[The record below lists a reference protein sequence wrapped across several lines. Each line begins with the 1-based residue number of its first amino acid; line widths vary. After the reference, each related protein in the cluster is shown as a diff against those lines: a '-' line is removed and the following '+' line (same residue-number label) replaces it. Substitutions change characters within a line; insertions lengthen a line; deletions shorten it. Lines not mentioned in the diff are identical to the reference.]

1 MSKEFPHL
9 DDTRFPDLQTAN
21 VYKYRNELDYDRYE
35 VSTKIKMLN
44 VPWCGDYDNAVYFE
58 TREERDKW
66 FDSQKGTVKEMPTM
80 FRLYADGDI
89 KVELPIDECMGYNY
103 VMIDYGK
110 APYQAEET
118 KYGKMFYFISDM
130 KQDSVNTTRLQL
142 AVDYWTTYIYDMGI
156 TYVNLERGH
165 APMAKTDAD
174 MYLDNPLDNSEY
186 LLTDDVS
193 YGYLQRVTSTENVI
207 FNDYTGD
214 LRDMTLGFQ
223 TSASMDKS
231 WQIDGNPCIPT
242 AAFES
247 SQAFSSVDP
256 FVIEDLTQWEAF
268 RDTVMEQCP
277 QFFETVKGMFIV
289 PKKLLTYS
297 TDFDFCG
304 FACHFLASH
313 GDKNQGGI
321 KLEKGMFGYPED
333 YADIAKLYTYP
344 YAAIEVTD
352 FKGGTMQIRVE
363 DTAGS
368 VEVRTMMCDMYPFL
382 GIEAYLTGIGSGG
395 RSELRFQNNF
405 THTMTI
411 GGRYYDFSTKW
422 NIPVFSVQLTP
433 QADWELNGKIGADT
447 ANDNAK
453 TTADTNQGCINASNK
468 AITENFGT
476 TKEWTKSRNDITC
489 DFMDYSTDQATG
501 DIDASVGK
509 EGKLSADMRADVRY
523 MRGMKDI
530 QQEYAAG
537 AAVNNAVTTIAG
549 AAISIAAA
557 EATGGLSLVPGAAH
571 AAGAAAHAA
580 NITVGAALSGGRA
593 ATALNAGVNLF
604 GTAAGYNIFISKND
618 AMLEWS
624 LDNAVTKTLNAITYA
639 KNMNAHTK
647 TYNTDVM
654 NGELETAETI
664 TNKNTKTSDDNAKSV
679 SDASK
684 KIADANYAADR
695 NQTYLSNHP
704 TFGQLTGTPDI
715 ISKPFGLS
723 FNAVT
728 QSRNAI
734 RQAAEQFM
742 RYGYALNMQWRV
754 RTFNVMPKF
763 SYWKCSSVYCSDSG
777 VYEGG
782 QAMVKSILERGITVW
797 RNPDDVGVTS
807 IYENR

>member
-1 MSKEFPHL
+1 MSKDFPHL
-9 DDTRFPDLQTAN
+9 DDTRFPDLQTTN
-21 VYKYRNELDYDRYE
+21 VYKYRNELDYSAYE
-35 VSTKIKMLN
+35 VSTKIKLLN

-66 FDSQKGTVKEMPTM
+66 FDSQNGAVKEMPTM

-89 KVELPIDECMGYNY
+89 KVELPIDECMEYNY
-103 VMIDYGK
+103 VIIDYGK
-110 APYQAEET
+110 APYQDKET
-118 KYGKMFYFISDM
+118 KYSKMFYFISDM

-142 AVDYWTTYIYDMGI
+142 EVDYWTTCVYDMGI

-165 APMAKTDAD
+165 APMAETDAD
-174 MYLDNPLDNSEY
+174 TYLGNPLENSEF

-193 YGYLQRVTSTENVI
+193 YGYLQRVTATENVI
-207 FNDYTGD
+207 FNDYTGN
-214 LRDMTLGFQ
+214 LEDMTLGFQ

-256 FVIEDLTQWEAF
+256 FVIDSLAQWEAF
-268 RDTVMEQCP
+268 RDTVIEQCP

-297 TDFDFCG
+297 TSFEFCG
-304 FACHFLASH
+304 FTCHFLASH
-313 GDKNQGGI
+313 GDKLQGGI
-321 KLEKGMFGYPED
+321 KLEKEMFGYPGE
-333 YADIAKLYTYP
+333 YSDIAKLYTYP

-352 FKGGTMQIRVE
+352 FKGSTMQIRVE

-433 QADWELNGKIGADT
+433 QADWELDGKIAADATIANVNTQLTLDKSNMDLSNQATKDMT
-447 ANDNAK
+447 ANNQQVERSVFNIAK
-453 TTADTNQGCINASNK
+453 WLQQANGEFGKILAADLFKTDVDY
-468 AITENFGT
+468 GT
-476 TKEWTKSRNDITC
+476 TTMTNTSIG
-489 DFMDYSTDQATG
+489 SLVSAG
-501 DIDASVGK
+501 VGVV
-509 EGKLSADMRADVRY
+509 EGFAH
-523 MRGMKDI
+523 G
-530 QQEYAAG
+530 AAG
-537 AAVNNAVTTIAG
+537 AAIATKQKDADKAMNNAIAG
-549 AAISIAAA
+549 DMVS
-557 EATGGLSLVPGAAH
+557 GAA
-571 AAGAAAHAA
+571 
-580 NITVGAALSGGRA
+580 
-593 ATALNAGVNLF
+593 NAINTGVNVVV
-604 GTAAGYNIFISKND
+604 S
-618 AMLEWS
+618 S
-624 LDNAVTKTLNAITYA
+624 L
-639 KNMNAHTK
+639 
-647 TYNTDVM
+647 
-654 NGELETAETI
+654 
-664 TNKNTKTSDDNAKSV
+664 
-679 SDASK
+679 
-684 KIADANYAADR
+684 NYAALVTKNRAALEAYWGDMDSSFGGATGSGYNYYTWKNTTDFDYKRILAGQAAIAGGSYASYGNSTGTSITETVTGTNEIGIKLKQDVYDNTKEAQTETSTRTYDAKR

-728 QSRNAI
+728 QSKNAI

-742 RYGYALNMQWRV
+742 RYGYTLNMQWKV
-754 RTFNVMPKF
+754 GSFNVMPRF
-763 SYWKCSSVYCSDSG
+763 SYWKCSSVYCDDSG

-797 RNPDDVGVTS
+797 RNPDDIGRIS

>member
-1 MSKEFPHL
+1 MSKDFPHL

-21 VYKYRNELDYDRYE
+21 VYKYRNELDYSAYE
-35 VSTKIKMLN
+35 VSTKIKLLN

-66 FDSQKGTVKEMPTM
+66 FDSQKGAVKEMPTM

-89 KVELPIDECMGYNY
+89 KVELPIDECMEYNY
-103 VMIDYGK
+103 VIIDYGK
-110 APYQAEET
+110 APYQDKET
-118 KYGKMFYFISDM
+118 KYSKMFYFISDM

-142 AVDYWTTYIYDMGI
+142 EVDYWTTCVYDMGI

-165 APMAKTDAD
+165 APMAETDAD
-174 MYLDNPLDNSEY
+174 TYLGNPLENSEF

-193 YGYLQRVTSTENVI
+193 YGYLQRVTDTENVI
-207 FNDYTGD
+207 FNDYTGN
-214 LRDMTLGFQ
+214 LEDMTLGFQ

-256 FVIEDLTQWEAF
+256 FVIDSLAQWEAF
-268 RDTVMEQCP
+268 RDTVIEQCP

-297 TDFDFCG
+297 TSFKFCG
-304 FACHFLASH
+304 FTCHFLASH
-313 GDKNQGGI
+313 GDKLQGGI
-321 KLEKGMFGYPED
+321 KLEKEMFGYPGE
-333 YADIAKLYTYP
+333 YSDIAKLYTYP

-352 FKGGTMQIRVE
+352 FKGSTMQIRVE

-433 QADWELNGKIGADT
+433 QADWELDGKIAADATIANVNTQLTLDKANMDLSNQATKDMT
-447 ANDNAK
+447 ANNQQVERSVFNIAK
-453 TTADTNQGCINASNK
+453 WLQQANGEFGKILAADLFKTDVDY
-468 AITENFGT
+468 GT
-476 TKEWTKSRNDITC
+476 TTMTNTSIG
-489 DFMDYSTDQATG
+489 SLVSAG
-501 DIDASVGK
+501 VGVV
-509 EGKLSADMRADVRY
+509 EGFAH
-523 MRGMKDI
+523 G
-530 QQEYAAG
+530 AAG
-537 AAVNNAVTTIAG
+537 AAIATKQKDADKAMNNAIAG
-549 AAISIAAA
+549 DMVS
-557 EATGGLSLVPGAAH
+557 GAA
-571 AAGAAAHAA
+571 
-580 NITVGAALSGGRA
+580 
-593 ATALNAGVNLF
+593 NAINTGVNVVV
-604 GTAAGYNIFISKND
+604 S
-618 AMLEWS
+618 S
-624 LDNAVTKTLNAITYA
+624 L
-639 KNMNAHTK
+639 
-647 TYNTDVM
+647 
-654 NGELETAETI
+654 
-664 TNKNTKTSDDNAKSV
+664 
-679 SDASK
+679 
-684 KIADANYAADR
+684 NYAALVTKNRAALEAYWGDMDSSFGGATGSGYNYVTWKNTTDFDYKRILAGQAAIAGGSYASYGNSTGTSITETVTGTNEIGIKLKQDVYDNTKEAQTETSTRTYDAKR

-728 QSRNAI
+728 QSKNAI

-742 RYGYALNMQWRV
+742 RYGYTLNMQWKV
-754 RTFNVMPKF
+754 GSFNVMPRF
-763 SYWKCSSVYCSDSG
+763 SYWKCSSVYCDDSG

-797 RNPDDVGVTS
+797 RNPDDIGRIS

>member
-1 MSKEFPHL
+1 MSKDFPHL

-21 VYKYRNELDYDRYE
+21 VYKYRNELDYSAYE
-35 VSTKIKMLN
+35 VSTKIKLLN

-66 FDSQKGTVKEMPTM
+66 FDSQKGAVKEMPTM

-89 KVELPIDECMGYNY
+89 KVELPIDECMEYNY
-103 VMIDYGK
+103 VIIDYGK
-110 APYQAEET
+110 APYQDKET
-118 KYGKMFYFISDM
+118 KYSKMFYFISDM

-142 AVDYWTTYIYDMGI
+142 EVDYWTTCVYDMGI

-165 APMAKTDAD
+165 APMAETDAD
-174 MYLDNPLDNSEY
+174 TYLGNPLENSEF

-193 YGYLQRVTSTENVI
+193 YGYLQRVTATENVI
-207 FNDYTGD
+207 FNDYTGN
-214 LRDMTLGFQ
+214 LEDMTLGFQ
-223 TSASMDKS
+223 TSASMEKS

-256 FVIEDLTQWEAF
+256 FVIDSLAQWEAF
-268 RDTVMEQCP
+268 RDTVIEQCP

-297 TDFDFCG
+297 TSFEFCG
-304 FACHFLASH
+304 FTCHFLASH
-313 GDKNQGGI
+313 GDKLQGGI
-321 KLEKGMFGYPED
+321 KLEKEMFGYPGE
-333 YADIAKLYTYP
+333 YSDIAKLYTYP

-352 FKGGTMQIRVE
+352 FKGSTMQIRVE

-433 QADWELNGKIGADT
+433 QADWELDGKISADATIANVNTQLTLDKANMDLSNQATKDMT
-447 ANDNAK
+447 ANNQQVERSVFNIAK
-453 TTADTNQGCINASNK
+453 WLQQANGEFGKILAADLFKTDVDY
-468 AITENFGT
+468 GT
-476 TKEWTKSRNDITC
+476 TTMTNTSIG
-489 DFMDYSTDQATG
+489 SLVSAG
-501 DIDASVGK
+501 VGVV
-509 EGKLSADMRADVRY
+509 EGFAH
-523 MRGMKDI
+523 G
-530 QQEYAAG
+530 AAG
-537 AAVNNAVTTIAG
+537 AAIATKQKDADKAMNNAIAG
-549 AAISIAAA
+549 DMVS
-557 EATGGLSLVPGAAH
+557 GAA
-571 AAGAAAHAA
+571 
-580 NITVGAALSGGRA
+580 
-593 ATALNAGVNLF
+593 NAINTGVNVVV
-604 GTAAGYNIFISKND
+604 S
-618 AMLEWS
+618 S
-624 LDNAVTKTLNAITYA
+624 L
-639 KNMNAHTK
+639 
-647 TYNTDVM
+647 
-654 NGELETAETI
+654 
-664 TNKNTKTSDDNAKSV
+664 
-679 SDASK
+679 
-684 KIADANYAADR
+684 NYAALVTKNRAALEAYWGDMDSSFGGATGSGYNYWTWKNTTDFDYKRILAGQAAIAGGSYASYGNSTGTSITETVTGTNEIGIKLKQDVYDNTKEAQTETSTRTYDAKR

-728 QSRNAI
+728 QSKNAI

-742 RYGYALNMQWRV
+742 RYGYTLNMQWKV
-754 RTFNVMPKF
+754 GSFNVMPRF
-763 SYWKCSSVYCSDSG
+763 SYWKCSSVYCDDSG

-797 RNPDDVGVTS
+797 RNPDDIGRIS

>member
-1 MSKEFPHL
+1 MSKDFPHL

-21 VYKYRNELDYDRYE
+21 VYKYRYELDYSAYE
-35 VSTKIKMLN
+35 VSTKIKLLN

-66 FDSQKGTVKEMPTM
+66 FDSQKGAVKEMPTM

-89 KVELPIDECMGYNY
+89 KVELPIDECMEYNY
-103 VMIDYGK
+103 VIIDYGK
-110 APYQAEET
+110 APYQDKET
-118 KYGKMFYFISDM
+118 KYSKMFYFISDM

-142 AVDYWTTYIYDMGI
+142 EVDYWTTCVYDMGI

-165 APMAKTDAD
+165 APMAETDAD
-174 MYLDNPLDNSEY
+174 TYLGNPLENSEF

-193 YGYLQRVTSTENVI
+193 YGYLQRVTATENVI
-207 FNDYTGD
+207 FNDYTGN
-214 LRDMTLGFQ
+214 LEDMTLGFQ
-223 TSASMDKS
+223 TSASMEKS

-256 FVIEDLTQWEAF
+256 FVIDSLAQWEAF
-268 RDTVMEQCP
+268 RDTVIEQCP

-297 TDFDFCG
+297 TSFEFCG
-304 FACHFLASH
+304 FTCHFLASH
-313 GDKNQGGI
+313 GDKLQGGI
-321 KLEKGMFGYPED
+321 KLEKEMFGYPGE
-333 YADIAKLYTYP
+333 YSDIAKLYTYP

-352 FKGGTMQIRVE
+352 FKGSTMQIRVE

-433 QADWELNGKIGADT
+433 QADWELDGKIAADATIANVNTQLTLDKSNMDLSNQATKDMT
-447 ANDNAK
+447 ANNQQVERSVFNIAK
-453 TTADTNQGCINASNK
+453 WLQQANGEFGKILAADLFKTDVDY
-468 AITENFGT
+468 GT
-476 TKEWTKSRNDITC
+476 TTMTNTSIG
-489 DFMDYSTDQATG
+489 SLVSAG
-501 DIDASVGK
+501 VGVV
-509 EGKLSADMRADVRY
+509 EGFAH
-523 MRGMKDI
+523 G
-530 QQEYAAG
+530 AAG
-537 AAVNNAVTTIAG
+537 AAIATKQKDADKAMNNAIAG
-549 AAISIAAA
+549 DMVS
-557 EATGGLSLVPGAAH
+557 GAA
-571 AAGAAAHAA
+571 
-580 NITVGAALSGGRA
+580 
-593 ATALNAGVNLF
+593 NAINTGVNVVV
-604 GTAAGYNIFISKND
+604 S
-618 AMLEWS
+618 S
-624 LDNAVTKTLNAITYA
+624 L
-639 KNMNAHTK
+639 
-647 TYNTDVM
+647 
-654 NGELETAETI
+654 
-664 TNKNTKTSDDNAKSV
+664 
-679 SDASK
+679 
-684 KIADANYAADR
+684 NYAALVTKNRAALEAYWGDMDSSFGGATGSGYNYWTWKNTTDFDYKRILAGQAAIAGGSYASYGNSTGTSITETVTGTNEIGIKLKQDVYDNTKEAQTETSTRTYDAKR

-728 QSRNAI
+728 QSKNAI

-742 RYGYALNMQWRV
+742 RYGYTLNMQWKV
-754 RTFNVMPKF
+754 GSFNVMPRF
-763 SYWKCSSVYCSDSG
+763 SYWKCSSVYCDDSG

-797 RNPDDVGVTS
+797 RNPDDIGRIS

>member
-35 VSTKIKMLN
+35 VSTKIKLLN

-66 FDSQKGTVKEMPTM
+66 FDSQKGAVKEMPTM
-80 FRLYADGDI
+80 FRLYVGGDI
-89 KVELPIDECMGYNY
+89 KVELPIDECMEYNY

-110 APYQAEET
+110 APYQDKET
-118 KYGKMFYFISDM
+118 KYSKMFYFISDM

-142 AVDYWTTYIYDMGI
+142 EVDYWTTCVYDMGI

-165 APMAKTDAD
+165 APMAETDAD
-174 MYLDNPLDNSEY
+174 TYLGNPLENSEF

-193 YGYLQRVTSTENVI
+193 YGYLQRVTATENVI
-207 FNDYTGD
+207 FNDYTGN
-214 LRDMTLGFQ
+214 LEDMTLGFQ
-223 TSASMDKS
+223 TSASMEKS

-256 FVIEDLTQWEAF
+256 FVIDSLTQWEAF
-268 RDTVMEQCP
+268 RDTVIEQCP

-297 TDFDFCG
+297 TSFEFCG
-304 FACHFLASH
+304 FTCHFLASH
-313 GDKNQGGI
+313 GDKLQGGI
-321 KLEKGMFGYPED
+321 KLEKEMFGYPGE
-333 YADIAKLYTYP
+333 YSDIAKLYTYP

-352 FKGGTMQIRVE
+352 FKGSTMQIRVE

-433 QADWELNGKIGADT
+433 QADWELDGKIAADATIANVNTQLTLDKSNMDLSNQATKDMT
-447 ANDNAK
+447 ANNQQVERSVFNIAK
-453 TTADTNQGCINASNK
+453 WLQQANGEFGKLLAADLFKTDVDY
-468 AITENFGT
+468 GT
-476 TKEWTKSRNDITC
+476 TTMTNTSIG
-489 DFMDYSTDQATG
+489 SLVSAG
-501 DIDASVGK
+501 VGVV
-509 EGKLSADMRADVRY
+509 EGFAH
-523 MRGMKDI
+523 G
-530 QQEYAAG
+530 AAG
-537 AAVNNAVTTIAG
+537 AAIATKQKDADKAMNTAIAG
-549 AAISIAAA
+549 DMVS
-557 EATGGLSLVPGAAH
+557 GAA
-571 AAGAAAHAA
+571 
-580 NITVGAALSGGRA
+580 
-593 ATALNAGVNLF
+593 NAINTGVNVVV
-604 GTAAGYNIFISKND
+604 S
-618 AMLEWS
+618 S
-624 LDNAVTKTLNAITYA
+624 L
-639 KNMNAHTK
+639 
-647 TYNTDVM
+647 
-654 NGELETAETI
+654 
-664 TNKNTKTSDDNAKSV
+664 
-679 SDASK
+679 
-684 KIADANYAADR
+684 NYAALVTKNRAALEAYWGDMDSSFGGATGSGYNYFTWKNTTDFDYKRILAGQAAIAGGSYASYGNSTGTSITETVTGTNEIGIKLKQDVYDNTKEAQTETSTRTYDAKR

-728 QSRNAI
+728 QSKNAI

-742 RYGYALNMQWRV
+742 RYGYTLNMQWKV
-754 RTFNVMPKF
+754 GSFNVMPRF
-763 SYWKCSSVYCSDSG
+763 SYWKCSSVYCDDSG

-797 RNPDDVGVTS
+797 RNPDDIGRIS

>member
-1 MSKEFPHL
+1 MSKDFPHL

-21 VYKYRNELDYDRYE
+21 VYKYRNELDYSAYE
-35 VSTKIKMLN
+35 VSTKIKLLN

-66 FDSQKGTVKEMPTM
+66 FDSQKGAVKEMPTM

-89 KVELPIDECMGYNY
+89 KVELPIDECMEYNY
-103 VMIDYGK
+103 VIIDYGK
-110 APYQAEET
+110 APYQDKET
-118 KYGKMFYFISDM
+118 KYSKMFYFISDM

-142 AVDYWTTYIYDMGI
+142 EVDYWTTCVYDMGI

-165 APMAKTDAD
+165 APMAETDAD
-174 MYLDNPLDNSEY
+174 TYLGNPLENSEF

-193 YGYLQRVTSTENVI
+193 YGYLQRVTDTENVI
-207 FNDYTGD
+207 FNDYTGN
-214 LRDMTLGFQ
+214 LEDMTLGFQ
-223 TSASMDKS
+223 TSASMEKS

-256 FVIEDLTQWEAF
+256 FVIDSLTQWEAF
-268 RDTVMEQCP
+268 RDTVIEQCP

-297 TDFDFCG
+297 TSFEFCG
-304 FACHFLASH
+304 FTCHFLASH
-313 GDKNQGGI
+313 GDKLQGGI
-321 KLEKGMFGYPED
+321 KLEKEMFGYPGE
-333 YADIAKLYTYP
+333 YSDIAKLYTYP

-352 FKGGTMQIRVE
+352 FKGSTMQIRVE

-433 QADWELNGKIGADT
+433 QADWELDGKISADATIANVNTQLTLDKANMDLSNQATKDMT
-447 ANDNAK
+447 ANNQQVERSVFNIAK
-453 TTADTNQGCINASNK
+453 WLQQANGEFGKILAADLFKTDVDY
-468 AITENFGT
+468 GT
-476 TKEWTKSRNDITC
+476 TTMTNTSIG
-489 DFMDYSTDQATG
+489 SLVSAG
-501 DIDASVGK
+501 VGVV
-509 EGKLSADMRADVRY
+509 EGFAH
-523 MRGMKDI
+523 G
-530 QQEYAAG
+530 AAG
-537 AAVNNAVTTIAG
+537 AAIATKQKDADKAMNNAIAG
-549 AAISIAAA
+549 DMVS
-557 EATGGLSLVPGAAH
+557 GAA
-571 AAGAAAHAA
+571 
-580 NITVGAALSGGRA
+580 
-593 ATALNAGVNLF
+593 NAINTGVNVVV
-604 GTAAGYNIFISKND
+604 S
-618 AMLEWS
+618 S
-624 LDNAVTKTLNAITYA
+624 L
-639 KNMNAHTK
+639 
-647 TYNTDVM
+647 
-654 NGELETAETI
+654 
-664 TNKNTKTSDDNAKSV
+664 
-679 SDASK
+679 
-684 KIADANYAADR
+684 NYAALVTKNRAALEAYWGDMDSSFGGATGSGYNYYTWKNTTDFDYKRILAGQAAIAGGSYASYGNSTGTSITETVTGTNEIGIKLKQDVYDNTKEAQTETSTRTYDAKR

-728 QSRNAI
+728 QSKNAI

-742 RYGYALNMQWRV
+742 RYGYTLNMQWKV
-754 RTFNVMPKF
+754 GSFNVMPRF
-763 SYWKCSSVYCSDSG
+763 SYWKCSSVYCDDSG

-797 RNPDDVGVTS
+797 RNPDDIGRIS

>member
-1 MSKEFPHL
+1 MSKDFPHL

-21 VYKYRNELDYDRYE
+21 VYKYRNELDYSAYE
-35 VSTKIKMLN
+35 VSTKIKLLN
-44 VPWCGDYDNAVYFE
+44 VSWCGDYDNAVYFE

-66 FDSQKGTVKEMPTM
+66 FDSQKGAVKEMPTM

-89 KVELPIDECMGYNY
+89 KVELPIDECMEYNY
-103 VMIDYGK
+103 VIIDYGK
-110 APYQAEET
+110 APYQDKET
-118 KYGKMFYFISDM
+118 KYSKMFYFISDM

-142 AVDYWTTYIYDMGI
+142 EVDYWTTCVYDMGI

-165 APMAKTDAD
+165 APMAETDAD
-174 MYLDNPLDNSEY
+174 TYLGNPLENSEF

-193 YGYLQRVTSTENVI
+193 YGYLQRVTATENVI
-207 FNDYTGD
+207 FNDYTGN
-214 LRDMTLGFQ
+214 LEDMTLGFQ
-223 TSASMDKS
+223 TSASMEKS

-256 FVIEDLTQWEAF
+256 FVIDSLTQWEAF
-268 RDTVMEQCP
+268 RDTVIEQCP

-297 TDFDFCG
+297 TSFEFCG
-304 FACHFLASH
+304 FTCHFLASH
-313 GDKNQGGI
+313 GDKLQGGI
-321 KLEKGMFGYPED
+321 KLEKEMFGYPGE
-333 YADIAKLYTYP
+333 YSDIAKLYTYP

-352 FKGGTMQIRVE
+352 FKGSTMQIRVE

-433 QADWELNGKIGADT
+433 QTDWELDGKIAADATIANVNTQLTLDKANMDLSNQATKDMT
-447 ANDNAK
+447 ANNQQVERSVFNIAK
-453 TTADTNQGCINASNK
+453 WLQQANGEFGKILAADLFKTDVDY
-468 AITENFGT
+468 GT
-476 TKEWTKSRNDITC
+476 TTMTNTSIG
-489 DFMDYSTDQATG
+489 SLVSAG
-501 DIDASVGK
+501 VGVV
-509 EGKLSADMRADVRY
+509 EGFAH
-523 MRGMKDI
+523 G
-530 QQEYAAG
+530 AAG
-537 AAVNNAVTTIAG
+537 AAIATKQKDADKAMNNAIAG
-549 AAISIAAA
+549 DMVS
-557 EATGGLSLVPGAAH
+557 GAA
-571 AAGAAAHAA
+571 
-580 NITVGAALSGGRA
+580 
-593 ATALNAGVNLF
+593 NAINTGVNVVV
-604 GTAAGYNIFISKND
+604 S
-618 AMLEWS
+618 S
-624 LDNAVTKTLNAITYA
+624 L
-639 KNMNAHTK
+639 
-647 TYNTDVM
+647 
-654 NGELETAETI
+654 
-664 TNKNTKTSDDNAKSV
+664 
-679 SDASK
+679 
-684 KIADANYAADR
+684 NYAALVTKNRAALEAYWGDMDSSFGGATGSGYNYWTWKNTTDFDYKRILAGQAAIAGGSYASYGNSTGTSITETVTGTNEIGIKLKQDVYDNTKEAQTETSTRTYDAKR

-728 QSRNAI
+728 QSKNAI

-742 RYGYALNMQWRV
+742 RYGYTLNMQWKV
-754 RTFNVMPKF
+754 GSFNVMPRF
-763 SYWKCSSVYCSDSG
+763 SYWKCSSVYCDDSG

-797 RNPDDVGVTS
+797 RNPDDIGRIS

>member
-35 VSTKIKMLN
+35 VSTKIKLLN

-66 FDSQKGTVKEMPTM
+66 FDSQKGAVKEMPTM

-89 KVELPIDECMGYNY
+89 KVELPIDECMEYNY

-110 APYQAEET
+110 APYQDKET
-118 KYGKMFYFISDM
+118 KYSKMFYFISDM

-142 AVDYWTTYIYDMGI
+142 EVDYWTTCVYDMGI

-165 APMAKTDAD
+165 APMAETDAD
-174 MYLDNPLDNSEY
+174 TYLGNPLENSEF

-193 YGYLQRVTSTENVI
+193 YGYLQRVTATENVI
-207 FNDYTGD
+207 FNDYTGN
-214 LRDMTLGFQ
+214 LEDMTLGFQ
-223 TSASMDKS
+223 TSASMEKS

-256 FVIEDLTQWEAF
+256 FVIDSLAQWEAF
-268 RDTVMEQCP
+268 RDTVIEQCP

-297 TDFDFCG
+297 TSFEFCG
-304 FACHFLASH
+304 FTCHFLASH
-313 GDKNQGGI
+313 GDKLQGGI
-321 KLEKGMFGYPED
+321 KLEKEMFGYPGE
-333 YADIAKLYTYP
+333 YSDIAKLYTYP

-352 FKGGTMQIRVE
+352 FKGSTMQIRVE

-433 QADWELNGKIGADT
+433 QADWELDGKIAADATIANVNTQLTLDKANMDLSNQATKDMT
-447 ANDNAK
+447 ANNQQVERSVFNIAK
-453 TTADTNQGCINASNK
+453 WLQQANGEFGKILAADLFKTDVDY
-468 AITENFGT
+468 GT
-476 TKEWTKSRNDITC
+476 TTMTNTSIG
-489 DFMDYSTDQATG
+489 SLVSAG
-501 DIDASVGK
+501 VGVV
-509 EGKLSADMRADVRY
+509 EGFAH
-523 MRGMKDI
+523 G
-530 QQEYAAG
+530 AAG
-537 AAVNNAVTTIAG
+537 AAIATKQKDADKAMNNTIAG
-549 AAISIAAA
+549 DMVS
-557 EATGGLSLVPGAAH
+557 GAA
-571 AAGAAAHAA
+571 
-580 NITVGAALSGGRA
+580 
-593 ATALNAGVNLF
+593 NAINTGVNVVV
-604 GTAAGYNIFISKND
+604 S
-618 AMLEWS
+618 S
-624 LDNAVTKTLNAITYA
+624 L
-639 KNMNAHTK
+639 
-647 TYNTDVM
+647 
-654 NGELETAETI
+654 
-664 TNKNTKTSDDNAKSV
+664 
-679 SDASK
+679 
-684 KIADANYAADR
+684 NYAALVTKNRAALEAYWGDMDSSFGGATGSGYNYVTWKNTTDFDYKRILAGQAAIAGGSYASYGNSTGTSITETVTGTNEIGIKLKQDVYDNTKEAQTETSTRTYDAKR

-728 QSRNAI
+728 QSKNAI

-742 RYGYALNMQWRV
+742 RYGYTLNMQWKV
-754 RTFNVMPKF
+754 GSFNVMPRF
-763 SYWKCSSVYCSDSG
+763 SYWKCSSVYCDDSG

-797 RNPDDVGVTS
+797 RNPDDIGRIS

>member
-21 VYKYRNELDYDRYE
+21 VYKYRNELDYSAYE
-35 VSTKIKMLN
+35 VSTKIKLLN
-44 VPWCGDYDNAVYFE
+44 VSWCGDYDNAVYFE

-66 FDSQKGTVKEMPTM
+66 FDSQKGAVKEMPTM

-89 KVELPIDECMGYNY
+89 KVELPIDECMEYNY

-110 APYQAEET
+110 APYQDKET
-118 KYGKMFYFISDM
+118 KYSKMFYFISDM

-142 AVDYWTTYIYDMGI
+142 EVDYWTTCVYDMGI

-165 APMAKTDAD
+165 APMAETDAD
-174 MYLDNPLDNSEY
+174 TYLGNPLENSEF

-193 YGYLQRVTSTENVI
+193 YGYLQRVTATENVI
-207 FNDYTGD
+207 FNDYTGN
-214 LRDMTLGFQ
+214 LEDMTLGFQ
-223 TSASMDKS
+223 TSASMEKS

-256 FVIEDLTQWEAF
+256 FVIDSLAQWEAF
-268 RDTVMEQCP
+268 RDTVIEQCP

-297 TDFDFCG
+297 TSFEFCG
-304 FACHFLASH
+304 FTCHFLASH
-313 GDKNQGGI
+313 GDKLQGGI
-321 KLEKGMFGYPED
+321 KLEKEMFGYPGE
-333 YADIAKLYTYP
+333 YSDIAKLYTYP

-352 FKGGTMQIRVE
+352 FKGSTMQIRVE

-433 QADWELNGKIGADT
+433 QADWELDGKISADATIANVNTQLTLDKANMDLSNQATKDMT
-447 ANDNAK
+447 ANNQQVERSVFNIAK
-453 TTADTNQGCINASNK
+453 WLQQANGEFGKILAADLFKTDVDY
-468 AITENFGT
+468 GT
-476 TKEWTKSRNDITC
+476 TTMTNTSIG
-489 DFMDYSTDQATG
+489 SLVSAG
-501 DIDASVGK
+501 VGVV
-509 EGKLSADMRADVRY
+509 EGFAH
-523 MRGMKDI
+523 G
-530 QQEYAAG
+530 AAG
-537 AAVNNAVTTIAG
+537 AAIATKQKDADKAMNNAIAG
-549 AAISIAAA
+549 DMVS
-557 EATGGLSLVPGAAH
+557 GAA
-571 AAGAAAHAA
+571 
-580 NITVGAALSGGRA
+580 
-593 ATALNAGVNLF
+593 NAINTGVNVVV
-604 GTAAGYNIFISKND
+604 S
-618 AMLEWS
+618 S
-624 LDNAVTKTLNAITYA
+624 L
-639 KNMNAHTK
+639 
-647 TYNTDVM
+647 
-654 NGELETAETI
+654 
-664 TNKNTKTSDDNAKSV
+664 
-679 SDASK
+679 
-684 KIADANYAADR
+684 NYAALVTKNRAALEAYWGDMDSSFGGATGSGYNYWTWKNTTDFDYKRILAGQAAIAGGSYASYGNSTGTSITETVTGTNEIGIKLKQDVYDNTKEAQTETSTRTYDAKR

-728 QSRNAI
+728 QSKNAI

-742 RYGYALNMQWRV
+742 RYGYTLNMQWKV
-754 RTFNVMPKF
+754 GSFNVMPRF
-763 SYWKCSSVYCSDSG
+763 SYWKCSSVYCDDSG

-797 RNPDDVGVTS
+797 RNPDDIGRIS

>member
-35 VSTKIKMLN
+35 VSTKIKLLN

-66 FDSQKGTVKEMPTM
+66 FDSQKGAVKEMPTM

-89 KVELPIDECMGYNY
+89 KVELPIDECMEYNY
-103 VMIDYGK
+103 VIIDYGK
-110 APYQAEET
+110 APYQDKET
-118 KYGKMFYFISDM
+118 KYSKMFYFISDM

-142 AVDYWTTYIYDMGI
+142 EVDYWTTCVYDMGI

-165 APMAKTDAD
+165 APMAETDAD
-174 MYLDNPLDNSEY
+174 TYLGNPLENSEF

-193 YGYLQRVTSTENVI
+193 YGYLQRVTATENVI
-207 FNDYTGD
+207 FNDYTGN
-214 LRDMTLGFQ
+214 LEDMTLGFQ
-223 TSASMDKS
+223 TSASMEKS

-256 FVIEDLTQWEAF
+256 FVIDSLAQWEAF
-268 RDTVMEQCP
+268 RDTVIEQCP

-297 TDFDFCG
+297 TSFEFCG
-304 FACHFLASH
+304 FTCHFLASH
-313 GDKNQGGI
+313 GDKLQGGI
-321 KLEKGMFGYPED
+321 KLEKEMFGYPGE
-333 YADIAKLYTYP
+333 YSDIAKLYTYP

-352 FKGGTMQIRVE
+352 FKGSTMQIRVE

-433 QADWELNGKIGADT
+433 QADWELDGKIAADATIANVNTQLTLDKANMDLSNQATKDMT
-447 ANDNAK
+447 ANNQQVERSVFNIAK
-453 TTADTNQGCINASNK
+453 WLQQANGEFGKILAADLFKTDVDY
-468 AITENFGT
+468 GT
-476 TKEWTKSRNDITC
+476 TTMTNTSIG
-489 DFMDYSTDQATG
+489 SLVSAG
-501 DIDASVGK
+501 VGVV
-509 EGKLSADMRADVRY
+509 EGFAH
-523 MRGMKDI
+523 G
-530 QQEYAAG
+530 AAG
-537 AAVNNAVTTIAG
+537 AAIATKQKDADKAMNNAIAG
-549 AAISIAAA
+549 DMVS
-557 EATGGLSLVPGAAH
+557 GAA
-571 AAGAAAHAA
+571 
-580 NITVGAALSGGRA
+580 
-593 ATALNAGVNLF
+593 NAINTGVNVVV
-604 GTAAGYNIFISKND
+604 S
-618 AMLEWS
+618 S
-624 LDNAVTKTLNAITYA
+624 L
-639 KNMNAHTK
+639 
-647 TYNTDVM
+647 
-654 NGELETAETI
+654 
-664 TNKNTKTSDDNAKSV
+664 
-679 SDASK
+679 
-684 KIADANYAADR
+684 NYAALVTKNRAALEAYWGDMDSSFGGATGSGYNYWTWKNTTDFDYKRILAGQAAIAGGSYASYGNSTGTSITETVTGTNEIGIKLKQDVYDNTKEAQTETSTRTYDAKR

-728 QSRNAI
+728 QSKNAI

-742 RYGYALNMQWRV
+742 RYGYTLNMQWKV
-754 RTFNVMPKF
+754 GSFNVMPRF
-763 SYWKCSSVYCSDSG
+763 SYWKCSSVYCDDSG

-797 RNPDDVGVTS
+797 RNPDDIGRIS

>member
-1 MSKEFPHL
+1 MSKDFPHL

-21 VYKYRNELDYDRYE
+21 VYKYRNELDYSAYE
-35 VSTKIKMLN
+35 VSTKIKLLN
-44 VPWCGDYDNAVYFE
+44 VSWCGDYDNAVYFE

-66 FDSQKGTVKEMPTM
+66 FDSQNGAVKEMPTM

-89 KVELPIDECMGYNY
+89 KVELPIDECMEYNY

-110 APYQAEET
+110 APYQDKET
-118 KYGKMFYFISDM
+118 KYSKMFYFISDM

-142 AVDYWTTYIYDMGI
+142 EVDYWTTCVYDMGI

-165 APMAKTDAD
+165 APMAETDAD
-174 MYLDNPLDNSEY
+174 TYLGNPLENSEF

-193 YGYLQRVTSTENVI
+193 YGYLQRVTATENVI
-207 FNDYTGD
+207 FIDYTGN
-214 LRDMTLGFQ
+214 LEDMTLGFQ
-223 TSASMDKS
+223 TSASMEKS

-256 FVIEDLTQWEAF
+256 FVIDSLTQWEAF
-268 RDTVMEQCP
+268 RDTVIEQCP

-297 TDFDFCG
+297 TSFEFCG
-304 FACHFLASH
+304 FTCHFLASH
-313 GDKNQGGI
+313 GDKLQGGI
-321 KLEKGMFGYPED
+321 KLEKEMFGYPGE
-333 YADIAKLYTYP
+333 YSDIAKLYTYP

-352 FKGGTMQIRVE
+352 FKGSTMQIRVE

-433 QADWELNGKIGADT
+433 QADWELDGKIAADATIANVNTQLTLDKANMDLSNQATKDMT
-447 ANDNAK
+447 ANNQQVERSVFNIAK
-453 TTADTNQGCINASNK
+453 WLQQANGEFGKILAADLFKTDVDY
-468 AITENFGT
+468 GT
-476 TKEWTKSRNDITC
+476 TTMTNTSIG
-489 DFMDYSTDQATG
+489 SLVSAG
-501 DIDASVGK
+501 GGVV
-509 EGKLSADMRADVRY
+509 EGFAH
-523 MRGMKDI
+523 G
-530 QQEYAAG
+530 AAG
-537 AAVNNAVTTIAG
+537 AAMATKQKDADKAMNNAIAG
-549 AAISIAAA
+549 DMVS
-557 EATGGLSLVPGAAH
+557 GAA
-571 AAGAAAHAA
+571 
-580 NITVGAALSGGRA
+580 
-593 ATALNAGVNLF
+593 NAINTGVNVVV
-604 GTAAGYNIFISKND
+604 S
-618 AMLEWS
+618 S
-624 LDNAVTKTLNAITYA
+624 L
-639 KNMNAHTK
+639 
-647 TYNTDVM
+647 
-654 NGELETAETI
+654 
-664 TNKNTKTSDDNAKSV
+664 
-679 SDASK
+679 
-684 KIADANYAADR
+684 NYAALVTKNRAALEAYWGDMDSSFGGAPGSGYNYYTWKNTTDFDYKRILAGQAAIAGGSYASYGNSTGTSITETVTGTNEIGIKLKQDVYDNTKEAQTETSTRTYDAKR

-728 QSRNAI
+728 QSKNAI

-742 RYGYALNMQWRV
+742 RYGYTLNMQWKV
-754 RTFNVMPKF
+754 GSFNVMPRF
-763 SYWKCSSVYCSDSG
+763 SYWKCSSVYCDDSG

-797 RNPDDVGVTS
+797 RNPDDIGRIS

>member
-89 KVELPIDECMGYNY
+89 KVELPIDECMEYNY

-110 APYQAEET
+110 APYQEEET

-142 AVDYWTTYIYDMGI
+142 SVDYWTTYIYDMGI

-165 APMAKTDAD
+165 APMAETDAD
-174 MYLDNPLDNSEY
+174 TYLGNPLENSEF

-207 FNDYTGD
+207 FNDYTGN
-214 LRDMTLGFQ
+214 LEDMTLGFQ
-223 TSASMDKS
+223 TSASMDMS

-256 FVIEDLTQWEAF
+256 FVIDSLEQWKEF
-268 RDTVMEQCP
+268 RDTVTEQCP

-304 FACHFLASH
+304 FTCHFLASH
-313 GDKNQGGI
+313 GDKLQGGI

-344 YAAIEVTD
+344 YAAIDVTD
-352 FKGGTMQIRVE
+352 FKGSTMQIRVE

-433 QADWELNGKIGADT
+433 QADWELDGKIAADATVANVNTQMTLNKDNMDLSNQATKDMT
-447 ANDNAK
+447 ANNQQVERSVFNIAKWLQQTNGEFGKILAAELFKADVDYGSTTMTNNTIGSLVSAGVGVVEGFAHGAAGSALATKQKDADKAMNGAIAGDMVSGAANA
-453 TTADTNQGCINASNK
+453 INTGVNVVVSSLNYAALVTKNK
-468 AITENFGT
+468 AALDAY
-476 TKEWTKSRNDITC
+476 W
-489 DFMDYSTDQATG
+489 G
-501 DIDASVGK
+501 DIDSSFGGASGSGYNYWTWK
-509 EGKLSADMRADVRY
+509 NTTDFDYKRILAG
-523 MRGMKDI
+523 
-530 QQEYAAG
+530 QAA
-537 AAVNNAVTTIAG
+537 IAG
-549 AAISIAAA
+549 GSYASYGN
-557 EATGGLSLVPGAAH
+557 ATGTS
-571 AAGAAAHAA
+571 
-580 NITVGAALSGGRA
+580 ITETV
-593 ATALNAGVNLF
+593 T
-604 GTAAGYNIFISKND
+604 GTNEIGIKLKQDVY
-618 AMLEWS
+618 
-624 LDNAVTKTLNAITYA
+624 
-639 KNMNAHTK
+639 
-647 TYNTDVM
+647 YNTK
-654 NGELETAETI
+654 EAQEETSTR
-664 TNKNTKTSDDNAKSV
+664 TYDAK
-679 SDASK
+679 
-684 KIADANYAADR
+684 R

-728 QSRNAI
+728 QSKNAI

-742 RYGYALNMQWRV
+742 RYGYTLNMQWKIDS
-754 RTFNVMPKF
+754 FNVMPRF
-763 SYWKCSSVYCSDSG
+763 SYWKCSSVYCDDSG
-777 VYEGG
+777 IYEGA

-797 RNPDDVGVTS
+797 RNPDDIGRIS

>member
-21 VYKYRNELDYDRYE
+21 VYKYRNELDYSAYE
-35 VSTKIKMLN
+35 VSTKIKLLN
-44 VPWCGDYDNAVYFE
+44 VSWCGDYDNAVYFE

-66 FDSQKGTVKEMPTM
+66 FDSQNGAVKEMPTM

-89 KVELPIDECMGYNY
+89 KVELPIDECMEYNY

-110 APYQAEET
+110 APYQDKET
-118 KYGKMFYFISDM
+118 KYSKMFYFISDM

-142 AVDYWTTYIYDMGI
+142 EVDYWTTCVYDMGI

-165 APMAKTDAD
+165 APMAETDAD
-174 MYLDNPLDNSEY
+174 TYLGNPLENSEF

-193 YGYLQRVTSTENVI
+193 YGYLQRVTDTENVI
-207 FNDYTGD
+207 FNDYTGN
-214 LRDMTLGFQ
+214 LEDMTLGFQ
-223 TSASMDKS
+223 TSASMEKS

-256 FVIEDLTQWEAF
+256 FVIDSLAQWEAF
-268 RDTVMEQCP
+268 RDTVIEQCP

-297 TDFDFCG
+297 TSFEFCG
-304 FACHFLASH
+304 FTCHFLASH
-313 GDKNQGGI
+313 GDKLQGGI
-321 KLEKGMFGYPED
+321 KLEKEMFGYPGE
-333 YADIAKLYTYP
+333 YSDIAKLYTYP

-352 FKGGTMQIRVE
+352 FKGSTMQIRVE

-433 QADWELNGKIGADT
+433 QADWELDGKIAADATIANVNTQLTLDKANMDLSNQATKDMT
-447 ANDNAK
+447 ANNQQVERSVFNIAK
-453 TTADTNQGCINASNK
+453 WLQQANGEFGKILAADLFKTDVDY
-468 AITENFGT
+468 GT
-476 TKEWTKSRNDITC
+476 TTMTNTSIG
-489 DFMDYSTDQATG
+489 SLVSAG
-501 DIDASVGK
+501 VGVV
-509 EGKLSADMRADVRY
+509 EGFAH
-523 MRGMKDI
+523 G
-530 QQEYAAG
+530 AAG
-537 AAVNNAVTTIAG
+537 AAIATKQKDADKAMNNAIAG
-549 AAISIAAA
+549 DMVS
-557 EATGGLSLVPGAAH
+557 GAA
-571 AAGAAAHAA
+571 
-580 NITVGAALSGGRA
+580 
-593 ATALNAGVNLF
+593 NAINTGVNVVV
-604 GTAAGYNIFISKND
+604 S
-618 AMLEWS
+618 S
-624 LDNAVTKTLNAITYA
+624 L
-639 KNMNAHTK
+639 
-647 TYNTDVM
+647 
-654 NGELETAETI
+654 
-664 TNKNTKTSDDNAKSV
+664 
-679 SDASK
+679 
-684 KIADANYAADR
+684 NYAALVTKNRAALEAYWGDMDSSFGGATGSGYNYWTWKNTTDFDYKRILAGQAAIAGGSYASYGNSTGTSITETVTGTNEIGIKLKQDVYDNTKEAQTETSTRTYDAKR

-728 QSRNAI
+728 QSKNAI

-742 RYGYALNMQWRV
+742 RYGYTLNMQWKV
-754 RTFNVMPKF
+754 GSFNVMPRF
-763 SYWKCSSVYCSDSG
+763 SYWKCSSVYCDDSG

-797 RNPDDVGVTS
+797 RNPDDIGRIS

>member
-1 MSKEFPHL
+1 MSKDFPHL

-35 VSTKIKMLN
+35 VSTKIKLLN

-66 FDSQKGTVKEMPTM
+66 FDSQKGAVKEMPTM

-89 KVELPIDECMGYNY
+89 KVELPIDECMEYNY

-110 APYQAEET
+110 APYQDKET
-118 KYGKMFYFISDM
+118 KYSKMFYFISDM

-142 AVDYWTTYIYDMGI
+142 EVDYWTTCVYDMGI

-165 APMAKTDAD
+165 APMAETDAD
-174 MYLDNPLDNSEY
+174 TYLGNPLENSEF

-193 YGYLQRVTSTENVI
+193 YGYLQRVTATENVI
-207 FNDYTGD
+207 FNDYTGN
-214 LRDMTLGFQ
+214 LEDMTLGFQ
-223 TSASMDKS
+223 TSASMEKS

-256 FVIEDLTQWEAF
+256 FVIDSLAQWEAF
-268 RDTVMEQCP
+268 RDTVIEQCP

-297 TDFDFCG
+297 TSFEFCG
-304 FACHFLASH
+304 FTCHFLASH
-313 GDKNQGGI
+313 GDKLQGGI
-321 KLEKGMFGYPED
+321 KLEKEMFGYPGE
-333 YADIAKLYTYP
+333 YSDIAKLYTYP

-352 FKGGTMQIRVE
+352 FKGSTMQIRVE

-433 QADWELNGKIGADT
+433 QADWELDGKIAADATIANVNTQLTLDKANMDLSNQATKDMT
-447 ANDNAK
+447 ANNQQVERSVFNIAK
-453 TTADTNQGCINASNK
+453 WLQQANGEFGKILAADLFKTDVDY
-468 AITENFGT
+468 GT
-476 TKEWTKSRNDITC
+476 TTMTNTSIG
-489 DFMDYSTDQATG
+489 SLVSAG
-501 DIDASVGK
+501 VGVV
-509 EGKLSADMRADVRY
+509 EGFAH
-523 MRGMKDI
+523 G
-530 QQEYAAG
+530 AAG
-537 AAVNNAVTTIAG
+537 AAIATKQKEADKAMNNAIAG
-549 AAISIAAA
+549 DMVS
-557 EATGGLSLVPGAAH
+557 GAA
-571 AAGAAAHAA
+571 
-580 NITVGAALSGGRA
+580 
-593 ATALNAGVNLF
+593 NAINTGVNVVV
-604 GTAAGYNIFISKND
+604 S
-618 AMLEWS
+618 S
-624 LDNAVTKTLNAITYA
+624 L
-639 KNMNAHTK
+639 
-647 TYNTDVM
+647 
-654 NGELETAETI
+654 
-664 TNKNTKTSDDNAKSV
+664 
-679 SDASK
+679 
-684 KIADANYAADR
+684 NYAALVTKNRAALEAYWGDMDSSFGGATGSGYNYWTWKNTTDFDYKRILAGQAAIAGGSYASYGNSTGTSITETVTGTNEIGIKLKQDVYDNTKEAQTETSTRTYDAKR

-728 QSRNAI
+728 QSKNAI

-742 RYGYALNMQWRV
+742 RYGYTLNMQWKV
-754 RTFNVMPKF
+754 GSFNVMPRF
-763 SYWKCSSVYCSDSG
+763 SYWKCSSVYCDDSG

-797 RNPDDVGVTS
+797 RNPDDIGRIS

>member
-1 MSKEFPHL
+1 MSKDFPHL

-21 VYKYRNELDYDRYE
+21 VYKYRNELDYSAYE
-35 VSTKIKMLN
+35 VSTKIKLLN
-44 VPWCGDYDNAVYFE
+44 VSWCGDYDNAVYFE

-66 FDSQKGTVKEMPTM
+66 FDSQRGAVKEMPTM

-89 KVELPIDECMGYNY
+89 KVELPIDECMEYNY

-110 APYQAEET
+110 APYQDKET
-118 KYGKMFYFISDM
+118 KYSKMFYFISDM

-142 AVDYWTTYIYDMGI
+142 EVDYWTTCVYDMGI

-165 APMAKTDAD
+165 APMAETDAD
-174 MYLDNPLDNSEY
+174 TYLGNPLENSEF

-193 YGYLQRVTSTENVI
+193 YGYLQRVTATENVI
-207 FNDYTGD
+207 FNDYTGN
-214 LRDMTLGFQ
+214 LEDMTLGFQ
-223 TSASMDKS
+223 TSASMEKS

-256 FVIEDLTQWEAF
+256 FVIDSLTQWEAF
-268 RDTVMEQCP
+268 RDTVIEQCP

-297 TDFDFCG
+297 TSFEFCG
-304 FACHFLASH
+304 FTCHFLASH
-313 GDKNQGGI
+313 GDKLQGGI
-321 KLEKGMFGYPED
+321 KLEKEMFGYPGE
-333 YADIAKLYTYP
+333 YSDIAKLYTYP

-352 FKGGTMQIRVE
+352 FKGSTMQIRVE

-433 QADWELNGKIGADT
+433 QADWELDGKIAADATIANVNTQLTLDKANMDLSNQATKDMT
-447 ANDNAK
+447 ANNQQVERSVFNIAK
-453 TTADTNQGCINASNK
+453 WLQQANGEFGKILAADLFKTDVDY
-468 AITENFGT
+468 GT
-476 TKEWTKSRNDITC
+476 TTMTNTSIG
-489 DFMDYSTDQATG
+489 SLVSAG
-501 DIDASVGK
+501 VGVV
-509 EGKLSADMRADVRY
+509 EGFAH
-523 MRGMKDI
+523 G
-530 QQEYAAG
+530 AAG
-537 AAVNNAVTTIAG
+537 AAIATKQKDADKAMNNAIAG
-549 AAISIAAA
+549 DMVS
-557 EATGGLSLVPGAAH
+557 GAA
-571 AAGAAAHAA
+571 
-580 NITVGAALSGGRA
+580 
-593 ATALNAGVNLF
+593 NAINTGVNVVV
-604 GTAAGYNIFISKND
+604 S
-618 AMLEWS
+618 S
-624 LDNAVTKTLNAITYA
+624 L
-639 KNMNAHTK
+639 
-647 TYNTDVM
+647 
-654 NGELETAETI
+654 
-664 TNKNTKTSDDNAKSV
+664 
-679 SDASK
+679 
-684 KIADANYAADR
+684 NYAALVTKNRAALEAYWGDMDSSFGGATGSGYNYYTWKNTTDFDYKRILAGQAAIAGGSYASYGNSTGTSITETVTGTNEIGIKLKQDVYDNTKEAQTETSTRTYDAKR

-728 QSRNAI
+728 QSKNAI

-742 RYGYALNMQWRV
+742 RYGYTLNMQWKV
-754 RTFNVMPKF
+754 GSFNVMPRF
-763 SYWKCSSVYCSDSG
+763 SYWKCSSVYCDDSG

-797 RNPDDVGVTS
+797 RNPDDIGRIS

>member
-21 VYKYRNELDYDRYE
+21 VYKYRNELDYSAYE
-35 VSTKIKMLN
+35 VSTKIKLLN
-44 VPWCGDYDNAVYFE
+44 VSWCGDYDNAVYFE

-66 FDSQKGTVKEMPTM
+66 FDSQKGAVKEMPTM

-89 KVELPIDECMGYNY
+89 KVELPIDECMEYNY

-110 APYQAEET
+110 APYQDKET
-118 KYGKMFYFISDM
+118 KYSKMFYFISDM

-142 AVDYWTTYIYDMGI
+142 EVDYWTTCVYDMGI

-165 APMAKTDAD
+165 APMAETDAD
-174 MYLDNPLDNSEY
+174 TYLGNPLENSEF

-193 YGYLQRVTSTENVI
+193 YGYLQRVTATENVI
-207 FNDYTGD
+207 FNDYTGN
-214 LRDMTLGFQ
+214 LEDMTLGFQ
-223 TSASMDKS
+223 TSASMEKS

-256 FVIEDLTQWEAF
+256 FVIDSLTQWEAF
-268 RDTVMEQCP
+268 RDTVIEQCP

-297 TDFDFCG
+297 TSFEFCG
-304 FACHFLASH
+304 FTCHFLASH
-313 GDKNQGGI
+313 GDKLQGGI
-321 KLEKGMFGYPED
+321 KLEKEMFGYPGE
-333 YADIAKLYTYP
+333 YSDIAKLYTYP

-352 FKGGTMQIRVE
+352 FKGSTMQIRVE

-433 QADWELNGKIGADT
+433 QADWELDGKIAADATIANVNTQLTLDKANMDLSNQATKDMT
-447 ANDNAK
+447 ANNQQVERSVFNIAK
-453 TTADTNQGCINASNK
+453 WLQQANGEFGKILAADLFKTDVDY
-468 AITENFGT
+468 GT
-476 TKEWTKSRNDITC
+476 TTMTNTSIG
-489 DFMDYSTDQATG
+489 SLVSAG
-501 DIDASVGK
+501 VGVV
-509 EGKLSADMRADVRY
+509 EGFAH
-523 MRGMKDI
+523 G
-530 QQEYAAG
+530 AAG
-537 AAVNNAVTTIAG
+537 AAIATKQKDADKAMNNAIAG
-549 AAISIAAA
+549 DMVS
-557 EATGGLSLVPGAAH
+557 GAA
-571 AAGAAAHAA
+571 
-580 NITVGAALSGGRA
+580 
-593 ATALNAGVNLF
+593 NAINTGVNVVV
-604 GTAAGYNIFISKND
+604 S
-618 AMLEWS
+618 S
-624 LDNAVTKTLNAITYA
+624 L
-639 KNMNAHTK
+639 
-647 TYNTDVM
+647 
-654 NGELETAETI
+654 
-664 TNKNTKTSDDNAKSV
+664 
-679 SDASK
+679 
-684 KIADANYAADR
+684 NYAALVTKNRAALEAYWGDMDSSFGGATGSGYNYYTWKNTTDFDYKRILAGQAAIAGGSYASYGNSTGTSITETVTGTNEIGIKLKQDVYDNTKEAQTETSTRTYDAKR

-728 QSRNAI
+728 QSKNAI

-742 RYGYALNMQWRV
+742 RYGYTLNMQWKV
-754 RTFNVMPKF
+754 GSFNVMPRF
-763 SYWKCSSVYCSDSG
+763 SYWKCSSVYCDDSG

-797 RNPDDVGVTS
+797 RNPDDIGRIS

>member
-1 MSKEFPHL
+1 MSKDFPHL

-21 VYKYRNELDYDRYE
+21 VYKYRNELDYSAYE
-35 VSTKIKMLN
+35 VSTKIKLLN

-66 FDSQKGTVKEMPTM
+66 FDSQKGAVKEMPTM

-89 KVELPIDECMGYNY
+89 KVELPIDECMEYNY
-103 VMIDYGK
+103 VIIDYGK
-110 APYQAEET
+110 APYQDKET
-118 KYGKMFYFISDM
+118 KYSKMFYFISDM

-142 AVDYWTTYIYDMGI
+142 EVDYWTTCVYDMGI

-165 APMAKTDAD
+165 APMAETDAD
-174 MYLDNPLDNSEY
+174 TYLGNPLENSEF

-193 YGYLQRVTSTENVI
+193 YGYLQRVTDTENVI
-207 FNDYTGD
+207 FNDYTGN
-214 LRDMTLGFQ
+214 LEDMTLGFQ
-223 TSASMDKS
+223 TSASMEKS

-256 FVIEDLTQWEAF
+256 FVIDSLAQWEAF
-268 RDTVMEQCP
+268 RDTVIEQCP

-297 TDFDFCG
+297 TSFEFCG
-304 FACHFLASH
+304 FTCHFLASH
-313 GDKNQGGI
+313 GDKLQGGI
-321 KLEKGMFGYPED
+321 KLEKEMFGYPGE
-333 YADIAKLYTYP
+333 YSDIAKLYTYP

-352 FKGGTMQIRVE
+352 FKGSTMQIRVE

-433 QADWELNGKIGADT
+433 QADWELDGKIAADATIANVNTQLTLDKANMDLSNQATKYMT
-447 ANDNAK
+447 ANNQQVERSVFNIAK
-453 TTADTNQGCINASNK
+453 WLQQANGEFGKILAADLFKTDVDY
-468 AITENFGT
+468 GT
-476 TKEWTKSRNDITC
+476 TTMTNTSIG
-489 DFMDYSTDQATG
+489 SLVSAG
-501 DIDASVGK
+501 VGVV
-509 EGKLSADMRADVRY
+509 EGFAH
-523 MRGMKDI
+523 G
-530 QQEYAAG
+530 AAG
-537 AAVNNAVTTIAG
+537 AAIATKQKDADKAMNNAIAG
-549 AAISIAAA
+549 DMVS
-557 EATGGLSLVPGAAH
+557 GAA
-571 AAGAAAHAA
+571 
-580 NITVGAALSGGRA
+580 
-593 ATALNAGVNLF
+593 NAINTGVNVVV
-604 GTAAGYNIFISKND
+604 S
-618 AMLEWS
+618 S
-624 LDNAVTKTLNAITYA
+624 L
-639 KNMNAHTK
+639 
-647 TYNTDVM
+647 
-654 NGELETAETI
+654 
-664 TNKNTKTSDDNAKSV
+664 
-679 SDASK
+679 
-684 KIADANYAADR
+684 NYAALVTKNRAALEAYWGDMDSSFGGATGSGYNYYTWKNTTDFDYKRILAGQAAIAGGSYASYGNSTGTSITETVTGTNEIGIKLKQDVYDNTKEAQTETSTRTYDAKR

-728 QSRNAI
+728 QSKNAI

-742 RYGYALNMQWRV
+742 RYGYTLNMQWKV
-754 RTFNVMPKF
+754 GSFNVMPRF
-763 SYWKCSSVYCSDSG
+763 SYWKCSSVYCDDSG

-797 RNPDDVGVTS
+797 RNPDDIGRIS

>member
-1 MSKEFPHL
+1 MSKDFPHL

-21 VYKYRNELDYDRYE
+21 VYKYRNELDYSAYE
-35 VSTKIKMLN
+35 VSTKIKLLN

-66 FDSQKGTVKEMPTM
+66 FDSQKGAVKEMPTM

-89 KVELPIDECMGYNY
+89 KVELPIDECMEYNY
-103 VMIDYGK
+103 VIIDYGK
-110 APYQAEET
+110 APYQDKET
-118 KYGKMFYFISDM
+118 KYSKMFYFISDM

-142 AVDYWTTYIYDMGI
+142 EVDYWTTCVYDMGI

-165 APMAKTDAD
+165 APMAETDAD
-174 MYLDNPLDNSEY
+174 TYLGNPLENSEF

-193 YGYLQRVTSTENVI
+193 YGYLQRVTATENVI
-207 FNDYTGD
+207 FNDYTGN
-214 LRDMTLGFQ
+214 LEDMTLGFQ
-223 TSASMDKS
+223 TSASMEKS

-256 FVIEDLTQWEAF
+256 FVIDSLAQWEAF
-268 RDTVMEQCP
+268 RDTVIEQCP

-297 TDFDFCG
+297 TSFEFCG
-304 FACHFLASH
+304 FTCHFLASH
-313 GDKNQGGI
+313 GDKLQGGI
-321 KLEKGMFGYPED
+321 KLEKEMFGYPGE
-333 YADIAKLYTYP
+333 YSDIAKLYTYP

-352 FKGGTMQIRVE
+352 FKGSTMQIRVE

-433 QADWELNGKIGADT
+433 QADWELDGKIAADATIANVNTQLTLDKANMDLSNQATKDMT
-447 ANDNAK
+447 ANNQQVERSVFNIAK
-453 TTADTNQGCINASNK
+453 WLQQANGEFGKILAADLFKTDVDY
-468 AITENFGT
+468 GT
-476 TKEWTKSRNDITC
+476 TTMTNTSIG
-489 DFMDYSTDQATG
+489 SLVSAG
-501 DIDASVGK
+501 VGVV
-509 EGKLSADMRADVRY
+509 EGFAH
-523 MRGMKDI
+523 G
-530 QQEYAAG
+530 AAG
-537 AAVNNAVTTIAG
+537 AAIATKQKDADKAMNNAIAG
-549 AAISIAAA
+549 DMVS
-557 EATGGLSLVPGAAH
+557 GAA
-571 AAGAAAHAA
+571 
-580 NITVGAALSGGRA
+580 
-593 ATALNAGVNLF
+593 NAINTGVNVVV
-604 GTAAGYNIFISKND
+604 S
-618 AMLEWS
+618 S
-624 LDNAVTKTLNAITYA
+624 L
-639 KNMNAHTK
+639 
-647 TYNTDVM
+647 
-654 NGELETAETI
+654 
-664 TNKNTKTSDDNAKSV
+664 
-679 SDASK
+679 
-684 KIADANYAADR
+684 NYAALVTKNRAALEAYWGDMDSSFGGATGSGYNYWTWKNTTDFDYKRILAGQAAIAGGSYASYGNSTGTSITETVTGTNEIGIKLKQDVYDNTKEAQTETSTRTYDAKR

-728 QSRNAI
+728 QSKNAI

-742 RYGYALNMQWRV
+742 RYGYTLNMQWKV
-754 RTFNVMPKF
+754 GSFNVMPRF
-763 SYWKCSSVYCSDSG
+763 SYWKCSSVYCDDSG

-797 RNPDDVGVTS
+797 RNPDDIGRIS

>member
-1 MSKEFPHL
+1 MSKDFPHL

-21 VYKYRNELDYDRYE
+21 VYKYRNELDYSAYE
-35 VSTKIKMLN
+35 VSTKIKLLN
-44 VPWCGDYDNAVYFE
+44 VSWCGDYDNAVYFE

-66 FDSQKGTVKEMPTM
+66 FDSQNGAVKEMPTM

-89 KVELPIDECMGYNY
+89 KVELPIDECMEYNY

-110 APYQAEET
+110 APYQDKET
-118 KYGKMFYFISDM
+118 KYSKMFYFISDM

-142 AVDYWTTYIYDMGI
+142 EVDYWTTCVYDMGI

-165 APMAKTDAD
+165 APMAETDAD
-174 MYLDNPLDNSEY
+174 TYLGNPLENSEF

-193 YGYLQRVTSTENVI
+193 YGYLQRVTATENVI
-207 FNDYTGD
+207 FNDYTGN
-214 LRDMTLGFQ
+214 LEDMTLGFQ
-223 TSASMDKS
+223 TSASMEKS

-256 FVIEDLTQWEAF
+256 FVIDSLTQWEAF
-268 RDTVMEQCP
+268 RDTVIEQCP

-297 TDFDFCG
+297 TSFEFCG
-304 FACHFLASH
+304 FTCHFLASH
-313 GDKNQGGI
+313 GDKLQGGI
-321 KLEKGMFGYPED
+321 KLEKEMFGYPGE
-333 YADIAKLYTYP
+333 YSDIAKLYTYP

-352 FKGGTMQIRVE
+352 FKGSTMQIRVE

-433 QADWELNGKIGADT
+433 QADWELDGKIAADATIANVNTQLTLDKANMDLSNQATKDMT
-447 ANDNAK
+447 ANNQQVERSVFNIAK
-453 TTADTNQGCINASNK
+453 WLQQANGEFGKILAADLFKTDVDY
-468 AITENFGT
+468 GT
-476 TKEWTKSRNDITC
+476 TTMTNTSIG
-489 DFMDYSTDQATG
+489 SLVSAG
-501 DIDASVGK
+501 VGVV
-509 EGKLSADMRADVRY
+509 EGFAH
-523 MRGMKDI
+523 G
-530 QQEYAAG
+530 AAG
-537 AAVNNAVTTIAG
+537 AAIATKQKDADKAMNNAIAG
-549 AAISIAAA
+549 DMVS
-557 EATGGLSLVPGAAH
+557 GAA
-571 AAGAAAHAA
+571 
-580 NITVGAALSGGRA
+580 
-593 ATALNAGVNLF
+593 NAINTGVNVVV
-604 GTAAGYNIFISKND
+604 S
-618 AMLEWS
+618 S
-624 LDNAVTKTLNAITYA
+624 L
-639 KNMNAHTK
+639 
-647 TYNTDVM
+647 
-654 NGELETAETI
+654 
-664 TNKNTKTSDDNAKSV
+664 
-679 SDASK
+679 
-684 KIADANYAADR
+684 NYAALVTKNRAALEAYWGDMDSSFGGATGSGYNYYTWKNTTDFDYKRILAGQAAIAGGSYASYGNSTGTSITETVTGTNEIGIKLKQDVYDNTKEAQTETSTRTYDAKR

-728 QSRNAI
+728 QSKNAI

-742 RYGYALNMQWRV
+742 RYGYTLNMQWKV
-754 RTFNVMPKF
+754 GSFNVMPRF
-763 SYWKCSSVYCSDSG
+763 SYWKCSSVYCDDSG

-797 RNPDDVGVTS
+797 RNPDDIGRIS

>member
-21 VYKYRNELDYDRYE
+21 VYKYRNELDYSAYE
-35 VSTKIKMLN
+35 VSTKIKLLN
-44 VPWCGDYDNAVYFE
+44 VSWCGDYDNAVYFE

-66 FDSQKGTVKEMPTM
+66 FDSQKGAVKEMPTM

-89 KVELPIDECMGYNY
+89 KVELPIDECMEYNY

-110 APYQAEET
+110 APYQDKET
-118 KYGKMFYFISDM
+118 KYSKMFYFISDM

-142 AVDYWTTYIYDMGI
+142 EVDYWTTCVYDMGI

-165 APMAKTDAD
+165 APMAETDAD
-174 MYLDNPLDNSEY
+174 TYLGNPLENSEF

-193 YGYLQRVTSTENVI
+193 YGYLQRVTATENVI
-207 FNDYTGD
+207 FNDYTGN
-214 LRDMTLGFQ
+214 LEDMTLGFQ
-223 TSASMDKS
+223 TSASMEKS

-256 FVIEDLTQWEAF
+256 FVIDSLAQWEAF
-268 RDTVMEQCP
+268 RDTVIEQCP

-297 TDFDFCG
+297 TSFEFCG
-304 FACHFLASH
+304 FTCHFLASH
-313 GDKNQGGI
+313 GDKLQGGI
-321 KLEKGMFGYPED
+321 KLEKEMFGYPGE
-333 YADIAKLYTYP
+333 YSDIAKLYTYP

-352 FKGGTMQIRVE
+352 FKGSTMQIRVE

-422 NIPVFSVQLTP
+422 NIPVFSVQLTL
-433 QADWELNGKIGADT
+433 QADWELDGKISADATIANVNTQLTLDKANMDLSNQATKDMT
-447 ANDNAK
+447 ANNQQVERSVFNIAK
-453 TTADTNQGCINASNK
+453 WLQQANGEFGKILAADLFKTDVDY
-468 AITENFGT
+468 GT
-476 TKEWTKSRNDITC
+476 TTMTNTSIG
-489 DFMDYSTDQATG
+489 SLVSAG
-501 DIDASVGK
+501 VGVV
-509 EGKLSADMRADVRY
+509 EGFAH
-523 MRGMKDI
+523 G
-530 QQEYAAG
+530 AAG
-537 AAVNNAVTTIAG
+537 AAIATKQKDADKAMNNAIAG
-549 AAISIAAA
+549 DMVS
-557 EATGGLSLVPGAAH
+557 GAA
-571 AAGAAAHAA
+571 
-580 NITVGAALSGGRA
+580 
-593 ATALNAGVNLF
+593 NAINTGVNVVV
-604 GTAAGYNIFISKND
+604 S
-618 AMLEWS
+618 S
-624 LDNAVTKTLNAITYA
+624 L
-639 KNMNAHTK
+639 
-647 TYNTDVM
+647 
-654 NGELETAETI
+654 
-664 TNKNTKTSDDNAKSV
+664 
-679 SDASK
+679 
-684 KIADANYAADR
+684 NYAALVTKNRAALEAYWGDMDSSFGGATGSGYNYWTWKNTTDFDYKRILAGQAAIAGGSYASYGNSTGTSITETVTGTNEIGIKLKQDVYDNTKEAQTETSTRTYDAKR

-728 QSRNAI
+728 QSKNAI

-742 RYGYALNMQWRV
+742 RYGYTLNMQWKV
-754 RTFNVMPKF
+754 GSFNVMPRF
-763 SYWKCSSVYCSDSG
+763 SYWKCSSVYCDDSG

-797 RNPDDVGVTS
+797 RNPDDIGRIS

>member
-1 MSKEFPHL
+1 MSKDFPHL
-9 DDTRFPDLQTAN
+9 DDTRFPDLQTTN
-21 VYKYRNELDYDRYE
+21 VYKYRNELDYSAYE
-35 VSTKIKMLN
+35 VSTKIKLLN

-66 FDSQKGTVKEMPTM
+66 FDSQNGAVKEMPTM

-89 KVELPIDECMGYNY
+89 KVELPIDECMEYNY
-103 VMIDYGK
+103 VIIDYGK
-110 APYQAEET
+110 APYQDKET
-118 KYGKMFYFISDM
+118 KYSKMFYFISDM

-142 AVDYWTTYIYDMGI
+142 EVDYWTTCVYDMGI

-165 APMAKTDAD
+165 APMAETDAD
-174 MYLDNPLDNSEY
+174 TYLGNPLENSEF

-193 YGYLQRVTSTENVI
+193 YGYLQRVTATENVI
-207 FNDYTGD
+207 FNDYTGN
-214 LRDMTLGFQ
+214 LEDMTLGFQ

-256 FVIEDLTQWEAF
+256 FVIDSLTQWEAF
-268 RDTVMEQCP
+268 RDTVIEQCP

-297 TDFDFCG
+297 TSFEFCG
-304 FACHFLASH
+304 FTCHFLASH
-313 GDKNQGGI
+313 GDKLQGGI
-321 KLEKGMFGYPED
+321 KLEKEMFGYPGE
-333 YADIAKLYTYP
+333 YSDIAKLYTYP

-352 FKGGTMQIRVE
+352 FKGSTMQIRVE

-433 QADWELNGKIGADT
+433 QADWELDGKIAADATIANVNTQLTLDKSNMDLSNQATKDMT
-447 ANDNAK
+447 ANNQQVERSVFNIAK
-453 TTADTNQGCINASNK
+453 WLQQANGEFGKILAADLFKTDVDY
-468 AITENFGT
+468 GT
-476 TKEWTKSRNDITC
+476 TTMTNTSIG
-489 DFMDYSTDQATG
+489 SLVSAG
-501 DIDASVGK
+501 VGVV
-509 EGKLSADMRADVRY
+509 EGFAH
-523 MRGMKDI
+523 G
-530 QQEYAAG
+530 AAG
-537 AAVNNAVTTIAG
+537 AAIATKQKDADKAMNNAIAG
-549 AAISIAAA
+549 DMVS
-557 EATGGLSLVPGAAH
+557 GAA
-571 AAGAAAHAA
+571 
-580 NITVGAALSGGRA
+580 
-593 ATALNAGVNLF
+593 NAINTGVNVVV
-604 GTAAGYNIFISKND
+604 S
-618 AMLEWS
+618 S
-624 LDNAVTKTLNAITYA
+624 L
-639 KNMNAHTK
+639 
-647 TYNTDVM
+647 
-654 NGELETAETI
+654 
-664 TNKNTKTSDDNAKSV
+664 
-679 SDASK
+679 
-684 KIADANYAADR
+684 NYAALVTKNRAALEAYWGDMDSSFGGATGSGYNYYTWKNTTDFDYKRILAGQAAIAGGSYASYGNSTGTSITETVTGTNEIGIKLKQDVYDNTKEAQTETSTRTYDAKR

-728 QSRNAI
+728 QSKNAI

-742 RYGYALNMQWRV
+742 RYGYTLNMQWKV
-754 RTFNVMPKF
+754 GSFNVMPRF
-763 SYWKCSSVYCSDSG
+763 SYWKCSSVYCDDSG

-797 RNPDDVGVTS
+797 RNPDDIGRIS

>member
-21 VYKYRNELDYDRYE
+21 VYKYRNELDYSAYE
-35 VSTKIKMLN
+35 VSTKIKLLN

-66 FDSQKGTVKEMPTM
+66 FDSQRGAVKEMPTM

-89 KVELPIDECMGYNY
+89 KVELPIDECMEYNY

-110 APYQAEET
+110 APYQDKET
-118 KYGKMFYFISDM
+118 KYNKMFYFISDM

-142 AVDYWTTYIYDMGI
+142 EVDYWTTCVYDMGI

-165 APMAKTDAD
+165 APMAETDAD
-174 MYLDNPLDNSEY
+174 TYLGNPLENSEF

-193 YGYLQRVTSTENVI
+193 YGYLQRVTATENVI
-207 FNDYTGD
+207 FNDYTGN
-214 LRDMTLGFQ
+214 LEDMTLGFQ
-223 TSASMDKS
+223 TSASMEKS

-256 FVIEDLTQWEAF
+256 FVIDSLAQWEAF
-268 RDTVMEQCP
+268 RDTVIEQCP

-297 TDFDFCG
+297 TSFEFCG
-304 FACHFLASH
+304 FTCHFLASH
-313 GDKNQGGI
+313 GDKLQGGI
-321 KLEKGMFGYPED
+321 KLEKEMFGYPGE
-333 YADIAKLYTYP
+333 YSDIAKLYTYP

-352 FKGGTMQIRVE
+352 FKGSTMQIRVE

-433 QADWELNGKIGADT
+433 QADWELDGKIAADATIANVNTQLTLDKANMDLSNQATKDMT
-447 ANDNAK
+447 ANNQQVERSVFNIAK
-453 TTADTNQGCINASNK
+453 WLQQANGEFGKILAADLFKTDVDY
-468 AITENFGT
+468 GT
-476 TKEWTKSRNDITC
+476 TTMTNTSIG
-489 DFMDYSTDQATG
+489 SLVSAG
-501 DIDASVGK
+501 VGVV
-509 EGKLSADMRADVRY
+509 EGFAH
-523 MRGMKDI
+523 G
-530 QQEYAAG
+530 AAG
-537 AAVNNAVTTIAG
+537 AAIATKQKDADKAMNNAIAG
-549 AAISIAAA
+549 DMVS
-557 EATGGLSLVPGAAH
+557 GAA
-571 AAGAAAHAA
+571 
-580 NITVGAALSGGRA
+580 
-593 ATALNAGVNLF
+593 NAINTGVNVVV
-604 GTAAGYNIFISKND
+604 S
-618 AMLEWS
+618 S
-624 LDNAVTKTLNAITYA
+624 L
-639 KNMNAHTK
+639 
-647 TYNTDVM
+647 
-654 NGELETAETI
+654 
-664 TNKNTKTSDDNAKSV
+664 
-679 SDASK
+679 
-684 KIADANYAADR
+684 NYAALVTKNRAALEAYWGDMDSSFGGATGSGYNYWTWKNTTDFDYKRILAGQAAIAGGSYASYGNSTGTSITETVTGTNEIGIKLKQDVYDNTKEAQTETSTRTYDAKR

-728 QSRNAI
+728 QSKNAI

-742 RYGYALNMQWRV
+742 RYGYTLNMQWKV
-754 RTFNVMPKF
+754 GSFNVMPRF
-763 SYWKCSSVYCSDSG
+763 SYWKCSSVYCDDSG

-797 RNPDDVGVTS
+797 RNPDDIGRIS

>member
-21 VYKYRNELDYDRYE
+21 VYKYRNELDYSAYE
-35 VSTKIKMLN
+35 VSTKIKLLN

-66 FDSQKGTVKEMPTM
+66 FDSQKGAVKEMPTM

-89 KVELPIDECMGYNY
+89 KVELPIDECMEYNY

-110 APYQAEET
+110 APYQDKET
-118 KYGKMFYFISDM
+118 KYSKMFYFISDM

-142 AVDYWTTYIYDMGI
+142 EVDYWTTCVYDMGI

-165 APMAKTDAD
+165 APMAETDAD
-174 MYLDNPLDNSEY
+174 TYLGNPLENSEF

-193 YGYLQRVTSTENVI
+193 YGYLQRVTATENVI
-207 FNDYTGD
+207 FNDYTGN
-214 LRDMTLGFQ
+214 LEDMTLGFQ
-223 TSASMDKS
+223 TSASMEKS

-256 FVIEDLTQWEAF
+256 FVIDSLAQWEAF
-268 RDTVMEQCP
+268 RDTVIEQCP

-297 TDFDFCG
+297 TSFEFCG
-304 FACHFLASH
+304 FTCHFLASH
-313 GDKNQGGI
+313 GDKLQGGI
-321 KLEKGMFGYPED
+321 KLEKEMFGYPGE
-333 YADIAKLYTYP
+333 YSDIAKLYTYP

-352 FKGGTMQIRVE
+352 FKGSTMQIRVE

-433 QADWELNGKIGADT
+433 QADWELDGKISADATIANVNTQLTLDKANMDLSNQATKDMT
-447 ANDNAK
+447 ANNQQVERSVFNIAK
-453 TTADTNQGCINASNK
+453 WLQQANGEFGKILAADLFKTDVDY
-468 AITENFGT
+468 GT
-476 TKEWTKSRNDITC
+476 TTMTNTSIG
-489 DFMDYSTDQATG
+489 SLVSAG
-501 DIDASVGK
+501 VGVV
-509 EGKLSADMRADVRY
+509 EGFAH
-523 MRGMKDI
+523 G
-530 QQEYAAG
+530 AAG
-537 AAVNNAVTTIAG
+537 AAIATKQKDADKAMNNAIAG
-549 AAISIAAA
+549 DMVS
-557 EATGGLSLVPGAAH
+557 GAA
-571 AAGAAAHAA
+571 
-580 NITVGAALSGGRA
+580 
-593 ATALNAGVNLF
+593 NAINTGVNVVV
-604 GTAAGYNIFISKND
+604 S
-618 AMLEWS
+618 S
-624 LDNAVTKTLNAITYA
+624 L
-639 KNMNAHTK
+639 
-647 TYNTDVM
+647 
-654 NGELETAETI
+654 
-664 TNKNTKTSDDNAKSV
+664 
-679 SDASK
+679 
-684 KIADANYAADR
+684 NYAALVTKNRAALEAYWGDMDSSFGGATGSGYNYWTWKNTTDFDYKRILAGQAAIAGGSYASYGNSTGTSITETVTGTNEIGIKLKQDVYDNTKEAQTETSTRTYDAKR

-728 QSRNAI
+728 QSKNAI

-742 RYGYALNMQWRV
+742 RYGYTLNMQWKV
-754 RTFNVMPKF
+754 GSFNVMPRF
-763 SYWKCSSVYCSDSG
+763 SYWKCSSVYCDDSG

-797 RNPDDVGVTS
+797 RNPDDIGRIS

>member
-21 VYKYRNELDYDRYE
+21 VYKYRNELDYSAYE
-35 VSTKIKMLN
+35 VSTKIKLLN

-66 FDSQKGTVKEMPTM
+66 FDSQKGAVKEMPTM

-89 KVELPIDECMGYNY
+89 KVELPIDECMEYNY
-103 VMIDYGK
+103 VIIDYGK
-110 APYQAEET
+110 APYQDKET
-118 KYGKMFYFISDM
+118 KYSKMFYFISDM

-142 AVDYWTTYIYDMGI
+142 EVDYWTTCVYDMGI

-165 APMAKTDAD
+165 APMAETDAD
-174 MYLDNPLDNSEY
+174 TYLGNPLENSEF

-193 YGYLQRVTSTENVI
+193 YGYLQRVTDTENVI
-207 FNDYTGD
+207 FNDYTGN
-214 LRDMTLGFQ
+214 LEDMTLGFQ
-223 TSASMDKS
+223 TSASMEKS

-256 FVIEDLTQWEAF
+256 FVIDSLAQWEAF
-268 RDTVMEQCP
+268 RDTVIEQCP

-297 TDFDFCG
+297 TSFEFCG
-304 FACHFLASH
+304 FTCHFLASH
-313 GDKNQGGI
+313 GDKLQGGI
-321 KLEKGMFGYPED
+321 KLEKEMFGYPGE
-333 YADIAKLYTYP
+333 YSDIAKLYTYP

-352 FKGGTMQIRVE
+352 FKGSTMQIRVE

-433 QADWELNGKIGADT
+433 QADWELDGKISADATIANVNTQLTLDKANMDLSNQATKDMT
-447 ANDNAK
+447 ANNQQVERSVFNIAK
-453 TTADTNQGCINASNK
+453 WLQQANGEFGKILAADLFKTDVDY
-468 AITENFGT
+468 GT
-476 TKEWTKSRNDITC
+476 TTMTNTSIG
-489 DFMDYSTDQATG
+489 SLVSAG
-501 DIDASVGK
+501 VGVV
-509 EGKLSADMRADVRY
+509 EGFAH
-523 MRGMKDI
+523 G
-530 QQEYAAG
+530 AAG
-537 AAVNNAVTTIAG
+537 AAIATKQKDADKAMNNAIAG
-549 AAISIAAA
+549 DMVS
-557 EATGGLSLVPGAAH
+557 GAA
-571 AAGAAAHAA
+571 
-580 NITVGAALSGGRA
+580 
-593 ATALNAGVNLF
+593 NAINTGVNVVV
-604 GTAAGYNIFISKND
+604 S
-618 AMLEWS
+618 S
-624 LDNAVTKTLNAITYA
+624 L
-639 KNMNAHTK
+639 
-647 TYNTDVM
+647 
-654 NGELETAETI
+654 
-664 TNKNTKTSDDNAKSV
+664 
-679 SDASK
+679 
-684 KIADANYAADR
+684 NYAALVTKNRAALEAYWGDMDSSFGGATGSGYNYWTWKNTTDFDYKRILAGQAAIAGGSYASYGNSTGTSITETVTGTNEIGIKLKQDVYDNTKEAQTETSTRTYDAKR

-728 QSRNAI
+728 QSKNAI

-742 RYGYALNMQWRV
+742 RYGYTLNMQWKV
-754 RTFNVMPKF
+754 GSFNVMPRF
-763 SYWKCSSVYCSDSG
+763 SYWKCSSVYCDDSG

-797 RNPDDVGVTS
+797 RNPDDIGRIS

>member
-1 MSKEFPHL
+1 MSKDFPHL

-21 VYKYRNELDYDRYE
+21 VYKYRNELDYSAYE
-35 VSTKIKMLN
+35 VSTKIKLLN

-66 FDSQKGTVKEMPTM
+66 FDSQKGAVKEMPTM

-89 KVELPIDECMGYNY
+89 KVELPIDECMEYNY
-103 VMIDYGK
+103 VIIDYGK
-110 APYQAEET
+110 APYQDKET
-118 KYGKMFYFISDM
+118 KYSKMFYFISDM

-142 AVDYWTTYIYDMGI
+142 EVDYWTTCVYDMGI

-165 APMAKTDAD
+165 APMAETDAD
-174 MYLDNPLDNSEY
+174 TYLGNPLENSEF

-193 YGYLQRVTSTENVI
+193 YGYLQRVTDTENVI
-207 FNDYTGD
+207 FNDYTGN
-214 LRDMTLGFQ
+214 LEDMTLGFQ
-223 TSASMDKS
+223 TSASMEKS

-256 FVIEDLTQWEAF
+256 FVIDSLAQWEAF
-268 RDTVMEQCP
+268 RDTVIEQCP

-297 TDFDFCG
+297 TSFEFCG
-304 FACHFLASH
+304 FTCHFLASH
-313 GDKNQGGI
+313 GDKLQGGI
-321 KLEKGMFGYPED
+321 KLEKEMFGYPGE
-333 YADIAKLYTYP
+333 YSDIAKLYTYP

-352 FKGGTMQIRVE
+352 FKGSTMQIRVE

-433 QADWELNGKIGADT
+433 QADWELDGKISADATIANVNTQLTLDKANMDLSNQATKDMT
-447 ANDNAK
+447 ANNQQVERSVFNIAK
-453 TTADTNQGCINASNK
+453 WLQQANGEFGKILAADLFKTDVDY
-468 AITENFGT
+468 GT
-476 TKEWTKSRNDITC
+476 TTMTNTSIG
-489 DFMDYSTDQATG
+489 SLVSAG
-501 DIDASVGK
+501 VGVV
-509 EGKLSADMRADVRY
+509 EGFAH
-523 MRGMKDI
+523 G
-530 QQEYAAG
+530 AAG
-537 AAVNNAVTTIAG
+537 AAIATKQKDADKAMNNAIAG
-549 AAISIAAA
+549 DMVS
-557 EATGGLSLVPGAAH
+557 GAA
-571 AAGAAAHAA
+571 
-580 NITVGAALSGGRA
+580 
-593 ATALNAGVNLF
+593 NAINTGVNVVV
-604 GTAAGYNIFISKND
+604 S
-618 AMLEWS
+618 S
-624 LDNAVTKTLNAITYA
+624 L
-639 KNMNAHTK
+639 
-647 TYNTDVM
+647 
-654 NGELETAETI
+654 
-664 TNKNTKTSDDNAKSV
+664 
-679 SDASK
+679 
-684 KIADANYAADR
+684 NYAALVTKNRAALEAYWGDMDSSFGGATGSGYNYYTWKNTTDFDYKRILAGQAAIAGGSYASYGNSTGTSITETVTGTNEIGIKLKQDVYDNTKEAQTETSTRTYDAKR

-728 QSRNAI
+728 QSKNAI

-742 RYGYALNMQWRV
+742 RYGYTLNMQWKV
-754 RTFNVMPKF
+754 GSFNVMPRF
-763 SYWKCSSVYCSDSG
+763 SYWKCSSVYCDDSG

-797 RNPDDVGVTS
+797 RNPDDIGRIS

>member
-21 VYKYRNELDYDRYE
+21 VYKYRNELDYSAYE
-35 VSTKIKMLN
+35 VSTKIKLLN

-66 FDSQKGTVKEMPTM
+66 FDSQKGAVKEMPTM

-89 KVELPIDECMGYNY
+89 KVELPIDECMEYNY

-110 APYQAEET
+110 APYQDKET
-118 KYGKMFYFISDM
+118 KYSKMFYFISDM

-142 AVDYWTTYIYDMGI
+142 EVDYWTTCVYDMGI

-165 APMAKTDAD
+165 APMAETDAD
-174 MYLDNPLDNSEY
+174 TYLGNPLENSEF

-193 YGYLQRVTSTENVI
+193 YGYLQRVTATENVI
-207 FNDYTGD
+207 FNDYTGN
-214 LRDMTLGFQ
+214 LEDMTLGFQ
-223 TSASMDKS
+223 TSASMEKS

-256 FVIEDLTQWEAF
+256 FVIDSLAQWEAF
-268 RDTVMEQCP
+268 RDTVIEQCP

-297 TDFDFCG
+297 TSFEFCG
-304 FACHFLASH
+304 FTCHFLASH
-313 GDKNQGGI
+313 GDKLQGGI
-321 KLEKGMFGYPED
+321 KLEKEMFGYPGE
-333 YADIAKLYTYP
+333 YSDIAKLYTYP

-352 FKGGTMQIRVE
+352 FKGSTMQIRVE

-433 QADWELNGKIGADT
+433 QADWELDGKIAADATIANVNTQLTLDKANMDLSNQATKDMT
-447 ANDNAK
+447 ANNQQVERSVFNIAK
-453 TTADTNQGCINASNK
+453 WLQQANGEFGKILAADLFKTDVDY
-468 AITENFGT
+468 GT
-476 TKEWTKSRNDITC
+476 TTMTNTSIG
-489 DFMDYSTDQATG
+489 SLVSAG
-501 DIDASVGK
+501 VGVV
-509 EGKLSADMRADVRY
+509 EGFAH
-523 MRGMKDI
+523 G
-530 QQEYAAG
+530 AAG
-537 AAVNNAVTTIAG
+537 AAIATKQKDADKAMNNTIAG
-549 AAISIAAA
+549 DMVS
-557 EATGGLSLVPGAAH
+557 GAA
-571 AAGAAAHAA
+571 
-580 NITVGAALSGGRA
+580 
-593 ATALNAGVNLF
+593 NAINTGVNVVV
-604 GTAAGYNIFISKND
+604 S
-618 AMLEWS
+618 S
-624 LDNAVTKTLNAITYA
+624 L
-639 KNMNAHTK
+639 
-647 TYNTDVM
+647 
-654 NGELETAETI
+654 
-664 TNKNTKTSDDNAKSV
+664 
-679 SDASK
+679 
-684 KIADANYAADR
+684 NYAALVTKNRAALEAYWGDMDSSFGGATGSGYNYWTWKNTTDFDYKRILAGQAAIAGGSYASYGNSTGTSITETVTGTNEIGIKLKQDVYDNTKEAQTETSTRTYDAKR

-728 QSRNAI
+728 QSKNAI

-742 RYGYALNMQWRV
+742 RYGYTLNMQWKV
-754 RTFNVMPKF
+754 GSFNVMPRF
-763 SYWKCSSVYCSDSG
+763 SYWKCSSVYCDDSG

-797 RNPDDVGVTS
+797 RNPDDIGRIS

>member
-1 MSKEFPHL
+1 MSKDFPHL
-9 DDTRFPDLQTAN
+9 DDTRFPDLQTTN
-21 VYKYRNELDYDRYE
+21 VYKYRNELDYSAYE
-35 VSTKIKMLN
+35 VSTKIKLLN

-66 FDSQKGTVKEMPTM
+66 FDSQNGAVKEMPTM

-89 KVELPIDECMGYNY
+89 KVELPIDECMEYNY
-103 VMIDYGK
+103 VIIDYGK
-110 APYQAEET
+110 APYQDKET
-118 KYGKMFYFISDM
+118 KYSKMFYFISDM

-142 AVDYWTTYIYDMGI
+142 EVDYWTTCVYDMGI

-165 APMAKTDAD
+165 APMAETDAD
-174 MYLDNPLDNSEY
+174 TYLGNPLENSEF

-193 YGYLQRVTSTENVI
+193 YGYLQRVTDTENVI
-207 FNDYTGD
+207 FNDYTGN
-214 LRDMTLGFQ
+214 LEDMTLGFQ
-223 TSASMDKS
+223 TSASMEKS

-256 FVIEDLTQWEAF
+256 FVIDSLAQWEAF
-268 RDTVMEQCP
+268 RDTVIEQCP

-297 TDFDFCG
+297 TSFKFCG
-304 FACHFLASH
+304 FTCHFLASH
-313 GDKNQGGI
+313 GDKLQGGI
-321 KLEKGMFGYPED
+321 KLEKEMFGYPGE
-333 YADIAKLYTYP
+333 YSDIAKLYTYP

-352 FKGGTMQIRVE
+352 FKGSTMQIRVE

-433 QADWELNGKIGADT
+433 QADWELDGKISADATIANVNTQLTLDKANMDLSNQATKDMT
-447 ANDNAK
+447 ANNQQVERSVFNIAK
-453 TTADTNQGCINASNK
+453 WLQQANGEFGKILAADLFKTDVDY
-468 AITENFGT
+468 GT
-476 TKEWTKSRNDITC
+476 TTMTNTSIG
-489 DFMDYSTDQATG
+489 SLVSAG
-501 DIDASVGK
+501 VGVV
-509 EGKLSADMRADVRY
+509 EGFAH
-523 MRGMKDI
+523 G
-530 QQEYAAG
+530 AAG
-537 AAVNNAVTTIAG
+537 AAIATKQKDADKAMNNAIAG
-549 AAISIAAA
+549 DMVS
-557 EATGGLSLVPGAAH
+557 GAA
-571 AAGAAAHAA
+571 
-580 NITVGAALSGGRA
+580 
-593 ATALNAGVNLF
+593 NAINTGVNVVV
-604 GTAAGYNIFISKND
+604 S
-618 AMLEWS
+618 S
-624 LDNAVTKTLNAITYA
+624 L
-639 KNMNAHTK
+639 
-647 TYNTDVM
+647 
-654 NGELETAETI
+654 
-664 TNKNTKTSDDNAKSV
+664 
-679 SDASK
+679 
-684 KIADANYAADR
+684 NYAALVTKNRAALEAYWGDMDSSFGGATGSGYNYYTWKNTTDFDYKRILAGQAAIAGGSYASYGNSTGTSITETVTGTNEIGIKLKQDVYDNTKEAQTETSTRTYDAKR

-728 QSRNAI
+728 QSKNAI

-742 RYGYALNMQWRV
+742 RYGYTLNMQWKV
-754 RTFNVMPKF
+754 GSFNVMPRF
-763 SYWKCSSVYCSDSG
+763 SYWKCSSVYCDDSG

-797 RNPDDVGVTS
+797 RNPDDIGRIS

>member
-35 VSTKIKMLN
+35 VSTKIKLLN

-66 FDSQKGTVKEMPTM
+66 FDSQNGAVKEMPTM

-89 KVELPIDECMGYNY
+89 KVELPIDECMEYNY
-103 VMIDYGK
+103 VIIDYGK
-110 APYQAEET
+110 APYQDKET
-118 KYGKMFYFISDM
+118 KYSKMFYFISDM

-142 AVDYWTTYIYDMGI
+142 EVDYWTTCVYDMGI

-165 APMAKTDAD
+165 APMAETDAD
-174 MYLDNPLDNSEY
+174 TYLGNPLENSEF

-193 YGYLQRVTSTENVI
+193 YGYLQRVTATENVI
-207 FNDYTGD
+207 FNDYTGN
-214 LRDMTLGFQ
+214 LEDMTLGFQ
-223 TSASMDKS
+223 TSASMEKS

-256 FVIEDLTQWEAF
+256 FVIDSLAQWEAF
-268 RDTVMEQCP
+268 RDTVIEQCP

-297 TDFDFCG
+297 TSFEFCG
-304 FACHFLASH
+304 FTCHFLASH
-313 GDKNQGGI
+313 GDKLQGGI
-321 KLEKGMFGYPED
+321 KLEKEMFGYPGE
-333 YADIAKLYTYP
+333 YSDIAKLYTYP

-352 FKGGTMQIRVE
+352 FKGSTMQIRVE

-433 QADWELNGKIGADT
+433 QADWELDGKIAADATIANVNTQLTLDKANMDLSNQATKDMT
-447 ANDNAK
+447 ANNQQVERSVFNIAK
-453 TTADTNQGCINASNK
+453 WLQQANGEFGKILAADLFKTDVDY
-468 AITENFGT
+468 GT
-476 TKEWTKSRNDITC
+476 TTMTNTSIG
-489 DFMDYSTDQATG
+489 SLVSAG
-501 DIDASVGK
+501 VGVV
-509 EGKLSADMRADVRY
+509 EGFAH
-523 MRGMKDI
+523 G
-530 QQEYAAG
+530 AAG
-537 AAVNNAVTTIAG
+537 AAIATKQKDADKAMNNAIAG
-549 AAISIAAA
+549 DMVS
-557 EATGGLSLVPGAAH
+557 GAA
-571 AAGAAAHAA
+571 
-580 NITVGAALSGGRA
+580 
-593 ATALNAGVNLF
+593 NAINTGVNVVV
-604 GTAAGYNIFISKND
+604 S
-618 AMLEWS
+618 S
-624 LDNAVTKTLNAITYA
+624 L
-639 KNMNAHTK
+639 
-647 TYNTDVM
+647 
-654 NGELETAETI
+654 
-664 TNKNTKTSDDNAKSV
+664 
-679 SDASK
+679 
-684 KIADANYAADR
+684 NYAALVTKNRAALEAYWGDMDSSFGGATGSGYNYYTWKNTTDFDYKRILAGQAAIAGGSYASYGNSTGTSITETVTGTNEIGIKLKQDVYDNTKEAQTETSTRTYDAKR

-728 QSRNAI
+728 QSKNAI

-742 RYGYALNMQWRV
+742 RYGYTLNMQWKV
-754 RTFNVMPKF
+754 GSFNVMPRF
-763 SYWKCSSVYCSDSG
+763 SYWKCSSVYCDDSG

-797 RNPDDVGVTS
+797 RNPDDIGRIS

>member
-21 VYKYRNELDYDRYE
+21 VYKYRNELDYSAYE
-35 VSTKIKMLN
+35 VSTKIKLLN

-66 FDSQKGTVKEMPTM
+66 FDSQNGAVKEMPTM

-89 KVELPIDECMGYNY
+89 KVELPIDECMEYNY
-103 VMIDYGK
+103 VIIDYGK
-110 APYQAEET
+110 APYQDKET
-118 KYGKMFYFISDM
+118 KYSKMFYFISDM

-142 AVDYWTTYIYDMGI
+142 EVDYWTTCVYDMGI

-165 APMAKTDAD
+165 APMAETDAD
-174 MYLDNPLDNSEY
+174 TYLGNPLENSEF

-193 YGYLQRVTSTENVI
+193 YGYLQRVTDTENVI
-207 FNDYTGD
+207 FNDYTGN
-214 LRDMTLGFQ
+214 LEDMTLGFQ
-223 TSASMDKS
+223 TSASMEKS

-256 FVIEDLTQWEAF
+256 FVIDSLAQWEAF
-268 RDTVMEQCP
+268 RDTVIEQCP

-297 TDFDFCG
+297 TSFKFCG
-304 FACHFLASH
+304 FTCHFLASH
-313 GDKNQGGI
+313 GDKLQGGI
-321 KLEKGMFGYPED
+321 KLEKEMFGYPGE
-333 YADIAKLYTYP
+333 YSDIAKLYTYP

-352 FKGGTMQIRVE
+352 FKGSTMQIRVE

-433 QADWELNGKIGADT
+433 QADWELDGKIAADATIANVNTQLTLDKANMDLSNQATKDMT
-447 ANDNAK
+447 ANNQQVERSVFNIAK
-453 TTADTNQGCINASNK
+453 WLQQANGEFGKILAADLFKTDVDY
-468 AITENFGT
+468 GT
-476 TKEWTKSRNDITC
+476 TTMTNTSIG
-489 DFMDYSTDQATG
+489 SLVSAG
-501 DIDASVGK
+501 VGVV
-509 EGKLSADMRADVRY
+509 EGFAH
-523 MRGMKDI
+523 G
-530 QQEYAAG
+530 AAG
-537 AAVNNAVTTIAG
+537 AAIATKQKDADKAMNNAIAG
-549 AAISIAAA
+549 DMVS
-557 EATGGLSLVPGAAH
+557 GAA
-571 AAGAAAHAA
+571 
-580 NITVGAALSGGRA
+580 
-593 ATALNAGVNLF
+593 NAINTGVNVVV
-604 GTAAGYNIFISKND
+604 S
-618 AMLEWS
+618 S
-624 LDNAVTKTLNAITYA
+624 L
-639 KNMNAHTK
+639 
-647 TYNTDVM
+647 
-654 NGELETAETI
+654 
-664 TNKNTKTSDDNAKSV
+664 
-679 SDASK
+679 
-684 KIADANYAADR
+684 NYAALVTKNRAALEAYWGDMDSSFGGATGSGYNYYTWKNTTDFDYKRILAGQAAIAGGSYASYGNSTGTSITETVTGTNEIGIKLKQDVYDNTKEAQTETSTRTYDAKR

-728 QSRNAI
+728 QSKNAI

-742 RYGYALNMQWRV
+742 RYGYTLNMQWKV
-754 RTFNVMPKF
+754 GSFNVMPRF
-763 SYWKCSSVYCSDSG
+763 SYWKCSSVYCDDSG

-797 RNPDDVGVTS
+797 RNPDDIGRIS

>member
-1 MSKEFPHL
+1 MSKDFPHL

-21 VYKYRNELDYDRYE
+21 VYKYRNELDYSAYE
-35 VSTKIKMLN
+35 VSTKIKLLN

-66 FDSQKGTVKEMPTM
+66 FDSQKGAVKEMPTM

-89 KVELPIDECMGYNY
+89 KVELPIDECMEYNY

-110 APYQAEET
+110 APYQDKET
-118 KYGKMFYFISDM
+118 KYSKMFYFISDM

-142 AVDYWTTYIYDMGI
+142 EVDYWTTCVYDMGI

-165 APMAKTDAD
+165 APMAETDAD
-174 MYLDNPLDNSEY
+174 TYLGNPLENSEF

-193 YGYLQRVTSTENVI
+193 YGYLQRVTATENVI
-207 FNDYTGD
+207 FNDYTGN
-214 LRDMTLGFQ
+214 LEDMTLGFQ
-223 TSASMDKS
+223 TSASMEKS

-256 FVIEDLTQWEAF
+256 FVIDSLTQWEAF
-268 RDTVMEQCP
+268 RDTVIEQCP

-297 TDFDFCG
+297 TSFEFCG
-304 FACHFLASH
+304 FTCHFLASH
-313 GDKNQGGI
+313 GDKLQGGI
-321 KLEKGMFGYPED
+321 KLEKEMFGYPGE
-333 YADIAKLYTYP
+333 YSDIAKLYTYP

-352 FKGGTMQIRVE
+352 FKGSTMQIRVE

-433 QADWELNGKIGADT
+433 QADWELDGKIAADATIANVNTQLTLDKANMDLSNQATKDMT
-447 ANDNAK
+447 ANNQQVERSVFNIAK
-453 TTADTNQGCINASNK
+453 WLQQANGEFGKILAADLFKTDVDY
-468 AITENFGT
+468 GT
-476 TKEWTKSRNDITC
+476 TTMTNTSIG
-489 DFMDYSTDQATG
+489 SLVSAG
-501 DIDASVGK
+501 VGVV
-509 EGKLSADMRADVRY
+509 EGFAH
-523 MRGMKDI
+523 G
-530 QQEYAAG
+530 AAG
-537 AAVNNAVTTIAG
+537 AAIATKQKDADKAMNNAIAG
-549 AAISIAAA
+549 DMVS
-557 EATGGLSLVPGAAH
+557 GAA
-571 AAGAAAHAA
+571 
-580 NITVGAALSGGRA
+580 
-593 ATALNAGVNLF
+593 NAINTGVNVVV
-604 GTAAGYNIFISKND
+604 S
-618 AMLEWS
+618 S
-624 LDNAVTKTLNAITYA
+624 L
-639 KNMNAHTK
+639 
-647 TYNTDVM
+647 
-654 NGELETAETI
+654 
-664 TNKNTKTSDDNAKSV
+664 
-679 SDASK
+679 
-684 KIADANYAADR
+684 NYAALVTKNRAALEAYWGDMDSSFGGATGSGYNYWTWKNTTDFDYKRILAGQAAIAGGSYASYGNSTGTSITETVTGTNEIGIKLKQDVYDNTKEAQTETSTRTYDAKR

-728 QSRNAI
+728 QSKNAI

-742 RYGYALNMQWRV
+742 RYGYTLNMQWKV
-754 RTFNVMPKF
+754 GSFNVMPRF
-763 SYWKCSSVYCSDSG
+763 SYWKCSSVYCDDSG

-797 RNPDDVGVTS
+797 RNPDDIGRIS

>member
-1 MSKEFPHL
+1 MSKDFPHL

-21 VYKYRNELDYDRYE
+21 VYKYRNELDYSAYE
-35 VSTKIKMLN
+35 VSTKIKLLN
-44 VPWCGDYDNAVYFE
+44 VSWCGDYDNAVYFE

-66 FDSQKGTVKEMPTM
+66 FDSQKGAVKEMPTM

-89 KVELPIDECMGYNY
+89 KVELPIDECMEYNY
-103 VMIDYGK
+103 VIIDYGK
-110 APYQAEET
+110 APYQDKET
-118 KYGKMFYFISDM
+118 KYSKMFYFISDM

-142 AVDYWTTYIYDMGI
+142 EVDYWTTCVYDMGI

-165 APMAKTDAD
+165 APMAETDAD
-174 MYLDNPLDNSEY
+174 TYLGNPLENSEF

-193 YGYLQRVTSTENVI
+193 YGYLQRVTATENVI
-207 FNDYTGD
+207 FNDYTGN
-214 LRDMTLGFQ
+214 LEDMTLGFQ
-223 TSASMDKS
+223 TSASMEKS

-256 FVIEDLTQWEAF
+256 FVIDSLAQWEAF
-268 RDTVMEQCP
+268 RDTVIEQCP

-297 TDFDFCG
+297 TSFEFCG
-304 FACHFLASH
+304 FTCHFLASH
-313 GDKNQGGI
+313 GDKLQGGI
-321 KLEKGMFGYPED
+321 KLEKEMFGYPGE
-333 YADIAKLYTYP
+333 YSDIAKLYTYP

-352 FKGGTMQIRVE
+352 FKGSTMQIRVE

-433 QADWELNGKIGADT
+433 QADWELDGKISADATIANVNTQLTLDKANMDLSNQATKDMT
-447 ANDNAK
+447 ANNQQVERSVFNIAK
-453 TTADTNQGCINASNK
+453 WLQQANGEFGKILAADLFKTDVDY
-468 AITENFGT
+468 GT
-476 TKEWTKSRNDITC
+476 TTMTNTSIG
-489 DFMDYSTDQATG
+489 SLVSAG
-501 DIDASVGK
+501 VGVV
-509 EGKLSADMRADVRY
+509 EGFAH
-523 MRGMKDI
+523 G
-530 QQEYAAG
+530 AAG
-537 AAVNNAVTTIAG
+537 AAIATKQKDADKAMNNAIAG
-549 AAISIAAA
+549 DMVS
-557 EATGGLSLVPGAAH
+557 GAA
-571 AAGAAAHAA
+571 
-580 NITVGAALSGGRA
+580 
-593 ATALNAGVNLF
+593 NAINTGVNVVV
-604 GTAAGYNIFISKND
+604 S
-618 AMLEWS
+618 S
-624 LDNAVTKTLNAITYA
+624 L
-639 KNMNAHTK
+639 
-647 TYNTDVM
+647 
-654 NGELETAETI
+654 
-664 TNKNTKTSDDNAKSV
+664 
-679 SDASK
+679 
-684 KIADANYAADR
+684 NYAALVTKNRAALEAYWGDMDSSFGGATGSGYNYWTWKNTTDFDYKRILAGQAAIAGGSYASYGNSTGTSITETVTGTNEIGIKLKQDVYDNTKEAQTETSTRTYDAKR

-728 QSRNAI
+728 QSKNAI

-742 RYGYALNMQWRV
+742 RYGYTLNMQWKV
-754 RTFNVMPKF
+754 GSFNVMPRF
-763 SYWKCSSVYCSDSG
+763 SYWKCSSVYCDDSG

-797 RNPDDVGVTS
+797 RNPDDIGRIS

>member
-1 MSKEFPHL
+1 MSKDFPHL

-21 VYKYRNELDYDRYE
+21 VYKYRNELDYSAYE
-35 VSTKIKMLN
+35 VSTKIKLLN
-44 VPWCGDYDNAVYFE
+44 VSWCGDYDNAVYFE

-66 FDSQKGTVKEMPTM
+66 FDSQKGAVKEMPTM

-89 KVELPIDECMGYNY
+89 KVELPIDECMEYNY

-110 APYQAEET
+110 APYQDKET
-118 KYGKMFYFISDM
+118 KYSKMFYFISDM

-142 AVDYWTTYIYDMGI
+142 EVDYWTTCVYDMGI

-165 APMAKTDAD
+165 APMAETDAD
-174 MYLDNPLDNSEY
+174 TYLGNPLENSEF

-193 YGYLQRVTSTENVI
+193 YGYLQRVTATENVI
-207 FNDYTGD
+207 FNDYTGN
-214 LRDMTLGFQ
+214 LEDMTLGFQ
-223 TSASMDKS
+223 TSASMEKS

-256 FVIEDLTQWEAF
+256 FVIDSLTQWEAF
-268 RDTVMEQCP
+268 RDTVIEQCP

-297 TDFDFCG
+297 TSFEFCG
-304 FACHFLASH
+304 FTCHFLASH
-313 GDKNQGGI
+313 GDKLQGGI
-321 KLEKGMFGYPED
+321 KLEKEMFGYPGE
-333 YADIAKLYTYP
+333 YSDIAKLYTYP

-352 FKGGTMQIRVE
+352 FKGSTMQIRVE

-433 QADWELNGKIGADT
+433 QADWELDGKIAADATIANVNTQLTLDKSNMDLSNQATKDMT
-447 ANDNAK
+447 ANNQQVERSVFNIAK
-453 TTADTNQGCINASNK
+453 WLQQANGEFGKILAADLFKTDVDY
-468 AITENFGT
+468 GT
-476 TKEWTKSRNDITC
+476 TTMTNTSIG
-489 DFMDYSTDQATG
+489 SLVSAG
-501 DIDASVGK
+501 VGVV
-509 EGKLSADMRADVRY
+509 EGFAH
-523 MRGMKDI
+523 G
-530 QQEYAAG
+530 AAG
-537 AAVNNAVTTIAG
+537 AAIATKQKDADKAMNNAIAG
-549 AAISIAAA
+549 DMVS
-557 EATGGLSLVPGAAH
+557 GAA
-571 AAGAAAHAA
+571 
-580 NITVGAALSGGRA
+580 
-593 ATALNAGVNLF
+593 NAINTGVNVVV
-604 GTAAGYNIFISKND
+604 S
-618 AMLEWS
+618 S
-624 LDNAVTKTLNAITYA
+624 L
-639 KNMNAHTK
+639 
-647 TYNTDVM
+647 
-654 NGELETAETI
+654 
-664 TNKNTKTSDDNAKSV
+664 
-679 SDASK
+679 
-684 KIADANYAADR
+684 NYAALVTKNRAALEAYWGDMDSSFGGATGSGYNYYTWKNTTDFDYKRILAGQAAIAGGSYASYGNSTGTSITETVTGTNEIGIKLKQDVYDNTKEAQTETSTRTYDAKR

-728 QSRNAI
+728 QSKNAI

-742 RYGYALNMQWRV
+742 RYGYTLNMQWKV
-754 RTFNVMPKF
+754 GSFNVMPRF
-763 SYWKCSSVYCSDSG
+763 SYWKCSSVYCDDSG

-797 RNPDDVGVTS
+797 RNPDDIGRIS

>member
-1 MSKEFPHL
+1 MSKDFPHL

-21 VYKYRNELDYDRYE
+21 VYKYRNELDYSAYE
-35 VSTKIKMLN
+35 VSTKIKLLN

-66 FDSQKGTVKEMPTM
+66 FDSQKGAVKEMPTM

-89 KVELPIDECMGYNY
+89 KVELPIDECMEYNY
-103 VMIDYGK
+103 VIIDYGK
-110 APYQAEET
+110 APYQDKET
-118 KYGKMFYFISDM
+118 KYSKMFYFISDM

-142 AVDYWTTYIYDMGI
+142 EVDYWTTCVYDMGI

-165 APMAKTDAD
+165 APMAETDAD
-174 MYLDNPLDNSEY
+174 TYLGNPLENSEF

-193 YGYLQRVTSTENVI
+193 YGYLQRVTATENVI
-207 FNDYTGD
+207 FNDYTGN
-214 LRDMTLGFQ
+214 LEDMTLGFQ
-223 TSASMDKS
+223 TSASMEKS

-256 FVIEDLTQWEAF
+256 FVIDSLAQWEAF
-268 RDTVMEQCP
+268 RDTVIEQCP

-297 TDFDFCG
+297 TSFEFCG
-304 FACHFLASH
+304 FTCHFLASH
-313 GDKNQGGI
+313 GDKLQGGI
-321 KLEKGMFGYPED
+321 KLEKEMFGYPGE
-333 YADIAKLYTYP
+333 YSDIAKLYTYP

-352 FKGGTMQIRVE
+352 FKGSTMHIRVE

-433 QADWELNGKIGADT
+433 QADWELDGKISADATIANVNTQLTLDKANMDLSNQATKDMT
-447 ANDNAK
+447 ANNQQVERSVFNIAK
-453 TTADTNQGCINASNK
+453 WLQQANGEFGKILAADLFKTDVDY
-468 AITENFGT
+468 GT
-476 TKEWTKSRNDITC
+476 TTMTNTSIG
-489 DFMDYSTDQATG
+489 SLVSAG
-501 DIDASVGK
+501 VGVV
-509 EGKLSADMRADVRY
+509 EGFAH
-523 MRGMKDI
+523 G
-530 QQEYAAG
+530 AAG
-537 AAVNNAVTTIAG
+537 AAIATKQKDADKAMNNAIAG
-549 AAISIAAA
+549 DMVS
-557 EATGGLSLVPGAAH
+557 GAA
-571 AAGAAAHAA
+571 
-580 NITVGAALSGGRA
+580 
-593 ATALNAGVNLF
+593 NAINTGVNVVV
-604 GTAAGYNIFISKND
+604 S
-618 AMLEWS
+618 S
-624 LDNAVTKTLNAITYA
+624 L
-639 KNMNAHTK
+639 
-647 TYNTDVM
+647 
-654 NGELETAETI
+654 
-664 TNKNTKTSDDNAKSV
+664 
-679 SDASK
+679 
-684 KIADANYAADR
+684 NYAALVTKNRAALEAYWGDMDSSFGGATGSGYNYYTWKNTTDFDYKRILAGQAAIAGGSYASYGNSTGTSITETVTGTNEIGIKLKQDVYDNTKEAQTETSTRTYDAKR

-728 QSRNAI
+728 QSKNAI

-742 RYGYALNMQWRV
+742 RYGYTLNMQWKV
-754 RTFNVMPKF
+754 GSFNVMPRF
-763 SYWKCSSVYCSDSG
+763 SYWKCSSVYCDDSG

-797 RNPDDVGVTS
+797 RNPDDIGRIS